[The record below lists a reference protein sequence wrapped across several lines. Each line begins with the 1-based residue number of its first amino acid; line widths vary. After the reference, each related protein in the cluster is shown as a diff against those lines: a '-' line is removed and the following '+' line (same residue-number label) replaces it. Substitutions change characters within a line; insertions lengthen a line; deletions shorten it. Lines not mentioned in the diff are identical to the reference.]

1 MNRNRFRVIFS
12 KTLARL
18 VVVSEKSKSDGKS
31 SGFGGFSPSDSDPN
45 SNQDTTLSSS
55 HCTKTILYTA
65 IITSLLG
72 ISSTSLANIKADPA
86 ATNNQKPIIAAAKN
100 STGQTVPVVQIQ
112 TPVQGISHNKY
123 TKFDVNAQGAILNNV
138 RTGAQTQLAGAVAGN
153 PFLKQGE
160 AHTIIN
166 EVRSNK
172 ASQLTGTL
180 EVAGQKANVIIANP
194 SGINVAGANFINV
207 HEATLSTG
215 HIAHQIEQ
223 GRFSHNITQGSIT
236 INAPKSTANSNNNT
250 SNNPNNTDKQI
261 IGLGETHTA
270 DYVNLYAKAVS
281 INAQIQA
288 EHAITAVAGSNQIS
302 DTGHITPN
310 PNQNSQATT
319 TNTNKNPTTAI
330 DVKLLGGMSAGSIT
344 LIGTDKGVGVNTAG
358 ALTAKHSIHIS
369 SDGKITHTGKSQA
382 QTGGINL
389 ASNTAIEIKQ
399 HNSPNNNQAAA
410 QNSNLQANTDIKL
423 SAPTIIANQANITS
437 KTGDI
442 STNAKQNLT
451 FTNSTLT
458 AGKNLEVIIA
468 NTDSNQTNKP
478 KQKHI
483 ATLTN
488 NTLTAKGHITTANL
502 HGDLTHTD
510 NKLVASGNISS
521 FAGLNQTLTNTSIIS
536 KQNSQ
541 VGANQNLNF
550 TSSQISSD
558 QHTAI
563 HTKANQTSTNS
574 QFGAK
579 GVVSDVVGG
588 AYTITGNVNHQGGA
602 VLIEAD
608 SLTINNQD
616 KLNISTTNSPL
627 LSAHNQTRHLSGDI
641 SVQTNKDLTLTNT
654 TKLTQTGN
662 QGDISLTS
670 KQGNLTLT
678 NQLNAPKGSISL
690 QGQSVA
696 LTAANISAQQDIN
709 VYATDGSVQIDGV
722 RGEFVNQ
729 KSTQTLP
736 HLQQQKQQ
744 LEQKINAIKNNPAYI
759 KDKQQLD
766 IAIGNWYDEMDLD
779 DCNTCAAWSHVDELA
794 KQFAKKYQLK
804 AEFVA
809 LHDYGAHIKISEP
822 YAQELDKLNRKILLV
837 SQNTSGYEHTPSSL
851 TTQTSDISIHAKD
864 TIIASGANISAG
876 GNITLNA
883 QGFAP
888 NSYEFN
894 SQAGKNSQNL
904 NTSIILDGLQNH
916 YEVGS
921 QGSNHHRIIAFS
933 TPTTLTAGKD
943 INITATA
950 KQPNTHLVLQGSQIA
965 AGGNLTIAANHHL
978 LLDAAIDYEYG
989 YDKTTHRH
997 GKWYKRKYTT
1007 TTTTNEWT
1015 DADTVSLTANNI
1027 RLQTHADKANSHI
1040 NIYAA
1045 DMTTTGGD
1053 IRLISTGNINLY
1065 ALTNQHSNEQHS
1077 HTKKKLLGIRYN
1089 TTDNHN
1095 QRQQITALPATLVAN
1110 YINSRS
1116 EGDTTLEGTR
1126 FDYLSGASFYAGG
1139 KINLLAAIST
1149 LQEQARTDSN
1159 SVVWQS
1165 MQNTGRIEQSALL
1178 PSFTGPTNPTFE
1190 AKGGL
1195 NVQIPIS
1202 EKDVQKRQLKDEII
1216 TLASQSEY
1224 SYLNELI
1231 NRDDINWQQV
1241 ILSNDEWN
1249 YKQQGLTPAGAA
1261 IVAIAVAYATGGLG
1275 SELSA
1280 SIVSSATNAG
1290 IAASTA
1296 GTLGAMSS
1304 AAFGSLVS
1312 TASISLINN
1321 QGDIKATLKE
1331 LGSKQNI
1338 KQLTFAIASAGIGS
1352 KINQTLSKS
1361 LGVGDIANSHN
1372 FSHKISKGIANAT
1385 STALLESAIYGTSLE
1400 KSLIKNLRG
1409 EVANAVASEIFTD
1422 YVKPLDK
1429 DTLIDN
1435 ITHKLAAGMTGCLSA
1450 KVAGNRCEAGSIG
1463 AVVGE
1468 MVGDYQ
1474 VDDPNTL
1481 TQAQKD
1487 KLINQAKLIAGI
1499 TAAYAGEDVNVAA
1512 GVAAEAVENNA
1523 LVKFGDIESFRLQY
1537 TKFCSPEP
1545 SAACDSI
1552 IHQWKYISYDHAGM
1566 TSQEIAEWEKG
1577 VTQIIEHYN
1586 RQCTDNACRNHLRSQ
1601 KYRYMIEHAGTPR
1614 YLYQLESSL
1623 ITYIH
1628 GPRAAIATAGY
1639 QIAGSVVEAY
1649 DAVARRS
1656 VRGGNHAS
1664 VKTTGH
1670 ATTAKS
1676 NNAGSPKLSSPNPI
1690 HIKGLRSAYEDVIS
1704 GKGTPNLDRNGIQK
1718 IYQGRENPNW
1728 KGATE
1733 WLVPNSEGRHHRI
1746 LKMPNGRMGYVIDHN
1761 YNNIRPF
1768 PAPWYPDGGVLA
1780 KPVR

>member
-1 MNRNRFRVIFS
+1 MNRNCFRAIFS
-12 KTLARL
+12 KTLAWL
-18 VVVSEKSKSDGKS
+18 VVVFKKSNSDAKS
-31 SGFGGFSPSDSDPN
+31 SGFGGFLPLS
-45 SNQDTTLSSS
+45 SNQGKVMRLTAL
-55 HCTKTILYTA
+55 HTA
-65 IITSLLG
+65 IIAFFFGASNA
-72 ISSTSLANIKADPA
+72 SLANIKADPT
-86 ATNNQKPIIAAAKN
+86 ATNNQKPIIVAAKN
-100 STGQTVPVVQIQ
+100 NAGQAVAVVQIQ

-123 TKFDVNAQGAILNNV
+123 SQFDVHAQGAVLNNA

-153 PFLKQGE
+153 PFLKKGE

-180 EVAGQKANVIIANP
+180 EIAGQKANVIIANP
-194 SGINVAGANFINV
+194 SGLNVAGANFINV
-207 HEATLSTG
+207 HEAILSTG
-215 HIAHQIEQ
+215 HITHQEQ

-236 INAPKSTANSNNNT
+236 INASKTTANSNNNT
-250 SNNPNNTDKQI
+250 SNHPRATDKQI
-261 IGLGETHTA
+261 TGLGETHTA
-270 DYVNLYAKAVS
+270 DYVNLYAKAVA

-288 EHAITAVAGSNQIS
+288 EHAITAVAGTNQIS
-302 DTGHITPN
+302 DTGHITPD
-310 PNQNSQATT
+310 PNQNSQS
-319 TNTNKNPTTAI
+319 TNTANSSKNPTTAI
-330 DVKLLGGMSAGSIT
+330 DAKLLGGMSAGSIT

-358 ALTAKHSIHIS
+358 LLTAKRSIHIS

-389 ASNTAIEIKQ
+389 ASNTAIEIGQ
-399 HNSPNNNQAAA
+399 HNSPNNHQTAA
-410 QNSNLQANTDIKL
+410 QNSNLQANTNIKL
-423 SAPTIIANQANITS
+423 SAPIITANQAVITT

-442 STNAKQNLT
+442 SANAKQNLT
-451 FTNSTLT
+451 LSNNALN
-458 AGKNLEVIIA
+458 AGKNIEVIVA
-468 NTDSNQTNKP
+468 NNQNKTTNQ
-478 KQKHI
+478 KQKHT
-483 ATLTN
+483 ATFTN

-502 HGDLTHTD
+502 HGDLTHAN
-510 NKLVASGNISS
+510 NKLVATGNISS
-521 FAGLNQTLTNTSIIS
+521 FAHLNQTLTNTTITS

-541 VGANQNLNF
+541 VSANNNLTF
-550 TSSQISSD
+550 TNSQISSD
-558 QHTAI
+558 KHTAI
-563 HTKANQTSTNS
+563 SVKANQTSTNS
-574 QFGAK
+574 KFNAK
-579 GVVSDVVGG
+579 GVVSDVVGKT
-588 AYTITGNVNHQGGA
+588 YTIKGNVSHQGGA

-608 SLTINNQD
+608 GLAINNQD
-616 KLNISTTNSPL
+616 KLNISTANSPL
-627 LSAHNQTRHLSGDI
+627 LSSHNHTRHLAGDI
-641 SVQTNKDLTLTNT
+641 SIQTNKDFNLTNAI
-654 TKLTQTGN
+654 KLTQTGN
-662 QGDISLTS
+662 QGDISLIS

-678 NQLNAPKGSISL
+678 SQLNAPKGNISL
-690 QGQSVA
+690 QGQSVT
-696 LTAANISAQQDIN
+696 LTAANIRAKQNIS

-722 RGEFVNQ
+722 RRDFVRG
-729 KSTQTLP
+729 KSTQALP
-736 HLQQQKQQ
+736 QLISQKQQ
-744 LEQKINAIKNNPAYI
+744 LEQKINAIKSNPEYI
-759 KDKQQLD
+759 KDKQRLYAAMND
-766 IAIGNWYDEMDLD
+766 WYY
-779 DCNTCAAWSHVDELA
+779 TQ
-794 KQFAKKYQLK
+794 K
-804 AEFVA
+804 
-809 LHDYGAHIKISEP
+809 
-822 YAQELDKLNRKILLV
+822 LDKLNRKILLV

-851 TTQTSDISIHAKD
+851 TTQTGDISIHAKD
-864 TIIASGANISAG
+864 AIIASGANINAG
-876 GNITLNA
+876 ANITLNA

-888 NSYEFN
+888 NSDEFN
-894 SQAGKNSQNL
+894 NQAGKKSQNL

-916 YEVGS
+916 YEIGS
-921 QGSNHHRIIAFS
+921 QGSNHHRIVAFS
-933 TPTTLTAGKD
+933 TPTTLNAGKD
-943 INITATA
+943 INITATT
-950 KQPNTHLVLQGSQIA
+950 KQPNTYLVLQGSQVVA
-965 AGGNLTIAANHHL
+965 AGNLAIAANHHL

-989 YDKTTHRH
+989 YDKTTRKH

-1007 TTTTNEWT
+1007 TTTINEWT
-1015 DADTVSLTANNI
+1015 DADAVSLTANNI
-1027 RLQTHADKANSHI
+1027 RLQTHANKANSHI

-1065 ALTNQHSNEQHS
+1065 ALTNQHSNKEHS

-1126 FDYLSGASFYAGG
+1126 FEYLSGASFYAGD

-1149 LQEQARTDSN
+1149 LQEQAQTDSN

-1165 MQNTGRIEQSALL
+1165 IQNTGKIEQSALL

-1216 TLASQSEY
+1216 TLASQPQY
-1224 SYLNELI
+1224 SYLNDLI

-1241 ILSNDEWN
+1241 ILSNDKWN
-1249 YKQQGLTPAGAA
+1249 YKQQGLTGAGAA

-1435 ITHKLAAGMTGCLSA
+1435 ITHKLAAGLTGCLSA
-1450 KVAGNRCEAGSIG
+1450 KAAGNRCDAAAIG

-1468 MVGDYQ
+1468 IWGDYQ

-1487 KLINQAKLIAGI
+1487 KLISQAKLIAGI
-1499 TAAYAGEDVNVAA
+1499 TAAFAGEDVNVAA
-1512 GVAAEAVENNA
+1512 GVAAEAVRWNSSYPNYGSMSKNQQAECRQLGISTSDCGKYHGKKNLETLRQIGLFIIPTTPEEIAIAVVTGGAGRYVIKAGGRILSKTFESKEAAKKVLAEARRVENN
-1523 LVKFGDIESFRLQY
+1523 VYRDDSYGY
-1537 TKFCSPEP
+1537 TWSQGKPRDFNQNLTIHWNKHKSEFPE
-1545 SAACDSI
+1545 
-1552 IHQWKYISYDHAGM
+1552 
-1566 TSQEIAEWEKG
+1566 
-1577 VTQIIEHYN
+1577 
-1586 RQCTDNACRNHLRSQ
+1586 LRSQ
-1601 KYRYMIEHAGTPR
+1601 NDYYRFARDFVENPPAGTLTKTR
-1614 YLYQLESSL
+1614 SNGDVLFYQPS
-1623 ITYIH
+1623 TNTF
-1628 GPRAAIATAGY
+1628 AIK
-1639 QIAGSVVEAY
+1639 
-1649 DAVARRS
+1649 DKN
-1656 VRGGNHAS
+1656 GNI
-1664 VKTTGH
+1664 KTMF
-1670 ATTAKS
+1670 KPKDKEKYW
-1676 NNAGSPKLSSPNPI
+1676 NA
-1690 HIKGLRSAYEDVIS
+1690 
-1704 GKGTPNLDRNGIQK
+1704 Q
-1718 IYQGRENPNW
+1718 
-1728 KGATE
+1728 
-1733 WLVPNSEGRHHRI
+1733 
-1746 LKMPNGRMGYVIDHN
+1746 
-1761 YNNIRPF
+1761 
-1768 PAPWYPDGGVLA
+1768 
-1780 KPVR
+1780 

>member
-1 MNRNRFRVIFS
+1 MNRNCFRAIFS
-12 KTLARL
+12 KTLAWL
-18 VVVSEKSKSDGKS
+18 VVVFKKSNSDAKS
-31 SGFGGFSPSDSDPN
+31 SGFGGFLPLS
-45 SNQDTTLSSS
+45 SNQGKVMRLTAL
-55 HCTKTILYTA
+55 HTA
-65 IITSLLG
+65 IIAFFFGASNA
-72 ISSTSLANIKADPA
+72 SLANIKADPA
-86 ATNNQKPIIAAAKN
+86 ATNNQKPIIVAAKN
-100 STGQTVPVVQIQ
+100 NAGQAVAVVQIQ

-123 TKFDVNAQGAILNNV
+123 SQFDVHAQGAVLNNA

-180 EVAGQKANVIIANP
+180 EIAGQKANVIIANP
-194 SGINVAGANFINV
+194 SGLNVAGANFINV

-215 HIAHQIEQ
+215 HITHQEQ

-236 INAPKSTANSNNNT
+236 INASKTTANSNNNT
-250 SNNPNNTDKQI
+250 SNNPRATDKQI
-261 IGLGETHTA
+261 TGLGETHTA
-270 DYVNLYAKAVS
+270 DYVNLYAKAVA

-288 EHAITAVAGSNQIS
+288 KHAITAVAGTNQIS
-302 DTGHITPN
+302 YTGHITPD
-310 PNQNSQATT
+310 PNQNSQS
-319 TNTNKNPTTAI
+319 TNTANSNKNPTTAI
-330 DVKLLGGMSAGSIT
+330 DVKLLGGMSADSIT

-358 ALTAKHSIHIS
+358 LLTAKRSIHIS

-389 ASNTAIEIKQ
+389 ASNTAIEIGQ
-399 HNSPNNNQAAA
+399 HNSPNNNQTAA

-423 SAPTIIANQANITS
+423 SAPIITTNQAVITT

-442 STNAKQNLT
+442 SANAKQNLT
-451 FTNSTLT
+451 LSNNALN
-458 AGKNLEVIIA
+458 AGKNIEVIVA
-468 NTDSNQTNKP
+468 NNQNKTTNQ
-478 KQKHI
+478 KQKHT
-483 ATLTN
+483 ATFTN
-488 NTLTAKGHITTANL
+488 NTLTAKGYITTANL
-502 HGDLTHTD
+502 HGDLTHAN
-510 NKLVASGNISS
+510 NKLVATGNISS
-521 FAGLNQTLTNTSIIS
+521 FAHLNQTLTNTTITS

-541 VGANQNLNF
+541 VSANNNLTF
-550 TSSQISSD
+550 TNSQISSD
-558 QHTAI
+558 KHTAI
-563 HTKANQTSTNS
+563 SVKANQTSTNS
-574 QFGAK
+574 KFNAQ
-579 GVVSDVVGG
+579 GVVSDVVGKT
-588 AYTITGNVNHQGGA
+588 YTIKGNVSHQGGA

-608 SLTINNQD
+608 GLAINNQD
-616 KLNISTTNSPL
+616 KLDISTANSPL
-627 LSAHNQTRHLSGDI
+627 LSSHNHTRHLSGDI
-641 SVQTNKDLTLTNT
+641 SVQTNKDFNLTNAI
-654 TKLTQTGN
+654 KLTQTGN
-662 QGDISLTS
+662 QGDISLIS

-678 NQLNAPKGSISL
+678 SQLNAPKGNISL
-690 QGQSVA
+690 QGQSVT
-696 LTAANISAQQDIN
+696 LTAANIRAKQNIS

-722 RGEFVNQ
+722 RRDFVRG
-729 KSTQTLP
+729 KSTQALP
-736 HLQQQKQQ
+736 QLISQKQQ
-744 LEQKINAIKNNPAYI
+744 LEQKINAIKSNPEYI
-759 KDKQQLD
+759 KDKQRLYAAMND
-766 IAIGNWYDEMDLD
+766 WYY
-779 DCNTCAAWSHVDELA
+779 TQ
-794 KQFAKKYQLK
+794 K
-804 AEFVA
+804 
-809 LHDYGAHIKISEP
+809 
-822 YAQELDKLNRKILLV
+822 LDKLNRKILLV

-851 TTQTSDISIHAKD
+851 TTQTGDISIHAKD
-864 TIIASGANISAG
+864 AIIASGANINAG
-876 GNITLNA
+876 ANMTLNA

-888 NSYEFN
+888 NSDEFN
-894 SQAGKNSQNL
+894 NQAGKKSQNL

-916 YEVGS
+916 YEIGS
-921 QGSNHHRIIAFS
+921 QGSNHHRIVAFS
-933 TPTTLTAGKD
+933 TPTTLNAGKD
-943 INITATA
+943 INITATT
-950 KQPNTHLVLQGSQIA
+950 KQPNTYLVLQGSQVVA
-965 AGGNLTIAANHHL
+965 AGNLAIAANHHL

-989 YDKTTHRH
+989 YDKTTRKH
-997 GKWYKRKYTT
+997 GKRYKRKYTT
-1007 TTTTNEWT
+1007 TTTINEWA
-1015 DADTVSLTANNI
+1015 DADAVSLTANNI

-1065 ALTNQHSNEQHS
+1065 ALTNQHSNKEHS

-1126 FDYLSGASFYAGG
+1126 FEYLSGASFYAGD

-1149 LQEQARTDSN
+1149 LQEQAQTDSN

-1165 MQNTGRIEQSALL
+1165 IQNTGKIEQSALL

-1216 TLASQSEY
+1216 TLASQPQY
-1224 SYLNELI
+1224 SYLNDLI

-1241 ILSNDEWN
+1241 ILSNDKWN
-1249 YKQQGLTPAGAA
+1249 YKQQGLTGAGAA

-1435 ITHKLAAGMTGCLSA
+1435 ITHKLAAGLTGCLSA
-1450 KVAGNRCEAGSIG
+1450 KAAGNRCDAAAIG

-1468 MVGDYQ
+1468 MWGDYQ

-1487 KLINQAKLIAGI
+1487 KLISQAKLIAGI
-1499 TAAYAGEDVNVAA
+1499 TAAFAGEDVNVAA
-1512 GVAAEAVENNA
+1512 GVAAEAVRWNSSYPNYGSMSKNQQAECRQLGISTSDCGKYHGEKNLETLRQIGLFIIPTTPEEIAIAVVTGGAGRYVIKAGGRILSKTFESKEAAKKVLAEARRVENN
-1523 LVKFGDIESFRLQY
+1523 VYRDDSYGY
-1537 TKFCSPEP
+1537 TWSQGKPRDFNQNLTIHWNKHKSEFPE
-1545 SAACDSI
+1545 
-1552 IHQWKYISYDHAGM
+1552 
-1566 TSQEIAEWEKG
+1566 
-1577 VTQIIEHYN
+1577 
-1586 RQCTDNACRNHLRSQ
+1586 LRSQ
-1601 KYRYMIEHAGTPR
+1601 NDYYRFARDFVENPPAGTLTKTR
-1614 YLYQLESSL
+1614 SNGDVLFYQPS
-1623 ITYIH
+1623 TNTF
-1628 GPRAAIATAGY
+1628 AIK
-1639 QIAGSVVEAY
+1639 
-1649 DAVARRS
+1649 DKN
-1656 VRGGNHAS
+1656 GNI
-1664 VKTTGH
+1664 KTMF
-1670 ATTAKS
+1670 KPKDKEKYW
-1676 NNAGSPKLSSPNPI
+1676 NA
-1690 HIKGLRSAYEDVIS
+1690 
-1704 GKGTPNLDRNGIQK
+1704 Q
-1718 IYQGRENPNW
+1718 
-1728 KGATE
+1728 
-1733 WLVPNSEGRHHRI
+1733 
-1746 LKMPNGRMGYVIDHN
+1746 
-1761 YNNIRPF
+1761 
-1768 PAPWYPDGGVLA
+1768 
-1780 KPVR
+1780 

>member
-1 MNRNRFRVIFS
+1 MNRNCFRAIFS
-12 KTLARL
+12 KTLAWL
-18 VVVSEKSKSDGKS
+18 VVVFKKSNSDAKS
-31 SGFGGFSPSDSDPN
+31 SGFGGFLPLS
-45 SNQDTTLSSS
+45 SNQGKVMRLTAL
-55 HCTKTILYTA
+55 HTA
-65 IITSLLG
+65 IIAFFFGASNA
-72 ISSTSLANIKADPA
+72 SLANIKADPA
-86 ATNNQKPIIAAAKN
+86 ATNNQKPIIVAAKN
-100 STGQTVPVVQIQ
+100 NAGQAVAVVQIQ

-123 TKFDVNAQGAILNNV
+123 SQFDVHAQGAVLNNA

-180 EVAGQKANVIIANP
+180 EIAGQKANVIIANP
-194 SGINVAGANFINV
+194 SGLNVAGANFINA

-215 HIAHQIEQ
+215 HITHQEQ

-236 INAPKSTANSNNNT
+236 INASKTTANSNNNT
-250 SNNPNNTDKQI
+250 SNNPRATDKQI
-261 IGLGETHTA
+261 TGLGETHTA
-270 DYVNLYAKAVS
+270 DYVNLYAKAVA

-288 EHAITAVAGSNQIS
+288 EHAITAVAGTNQIS
-302 DTGHITPN
+302 YTGHITPD
-310 PNQNSQATT
+310 PNQNSQS
-319 TNTNKNPTTAI
+319 TNTANSNKNPTTAI
-330 DVKLLGGMSAGSIT
+330 DVKLLGGMSADSIT

-358 ALTAKHSIHIS
+358 LLTAKRSIHIS

-389 ASNTAIEIKQ
+389 ASNTAIEIGQ
-399 HNSPNNNQAAA
+399 HNSPNNNQTAA

-423 SAPTIIANQANITS
+423 SAPIITANQAVITT

-442 STNAKQNLT
+442 SANAKQNLT
-451 FTNSTLT
+451 LSNNALN
-458 AGKNLEVIIA
+458 AGKNIEVIVA
-468 NTDSNQTNKP
+468 NNQNKTTNQ
-478 KQKHI
+478 KQKHT
-483 ATLTN
+483 ATFTN
-488 NTLTAKGHITTANL
+488 NTLTAKGYITTANL
-502 HGDLTHTD
+502 HGDLTHTN
-510 NKLVASGNISS
+510 NKLVATGNISS
-521 FAGLNQTLTNTSIIS
+521 FAHLNQTLTNTTITS

-541 VGANQNLNF
+541 VSANNNLTF
-550 TSSQISSD
+550 TNSQISSD
-558 QHTAI
+558 KHTAI
-563 HTKANQTSTNS
+563 SVTANQTSTNS
-574 QFGAK
+574 KFNAQ
-579 GVVSDVVGG
+579 GVVSDVVGKT
-588 AYTITGNVNHQGGA
+588 YTIKGNVSHQGGA

-608 SLTINNQD
+608 GLAINNQD
-616 KLNISTTNSPL
+616 KLNISTANSPL
-627 LSAHNQTRHLSGDI
+627 LSSHNHTRHLAGDI
-641 SVQTNKDLTLTNT
+641 SVQTNKDFNLTNAI
-654 TKLTQTGN
+654 KLTQTGN
-662 QGDISLTS
+662 QGDISLIS

-678 NQLNAPKGSISL
+678 SQLNAPKGNISL
-690 QGQSVA
+690 QGQSVT
-696 LTAANISAQQDIN
+696 LTAANIRAKQNIS

-722 RGEFVNQ
+722 RRDFVRG
-729 KSTQTLP
+729 KSTQALP
-736 HLQQQKQQ
+736 QLISQKQQ
-744 LEQKINAIKNNPAYI
+744 LEQKINAIKSNPEYI
-759 KDKQQLD
+759 KDKQRLYAAMND
-766 IAIGNWYDEMDLD
+766 WYY
-779 DCNTCAAWSHVDELA
+779 TQ
-794 KQFAKKYQLK
+794 K
-804 AEFVA
+804 
-809 LHDYGAHIKISEP
+809 
-822 YAQELDKLNRKILLV
+822 LDKLNRKILLA

-851 TTQTSDISIHAKD
+851 TTQTGDISIHAKD
-864 TIIASGANISAG
+864 AIIASGANINAG
-876 GNITLNA
+876 ANMTLNA

-888 NSYEFN
+888 NSDEFN
-894 SQAGKNSQNL
+894 NQAGKKSQNL
-904 NTSIILDGLQNH
+904 NTSIILDGLQNRH
-916 YEVGS
+916 EIGS
-921 QGSNHHRIIAFS
+921 QGSNHHRIVAFS
-933 TPTTLTAGKD
+933 TPTTLNAGKD
-943 INITATA
+943 INITATT
-950 KQPNTHLVLQGSQIA
+950 KQPNTYLVLQGSQVVA
-965 AGGNLTIAANHHL
+965 AGNLAIAANHHL

-989 YDKTTHRH
+989 YDKTTRKH
-997 GKWYKRKYTT
+997 GKRYKRKYTT
-1007 TTTTNEWT
+1007 TTTINEWA
-1015 DADTVSLTANNI
+1015 DADAVSLTANNI

-1045 DMTTTGGD
+1045 NMTTTGGD

-1065 ALTNQHSNEQHS
+1065 ALTNQHSNKEHS

-1126 FDYLSGASFYAGG
+1126 FEYLSGASFYAGG

-1149 LQEQARTDSN
+1149 LQEQAQTDSN

-1165 MQNTGRIEQSALL
+1165 IQNTGKIEQSALL

-1216 TLASQSEY
+1216 TLASQPQY
-1224 SYLNELI
+1224 SYLNDLV
-1231 NRDDINWQQV
+1231 NRNDVDWQQI
-1241 ILSNDEWN
+1241 ILTDKDWD

-1450 KVAGNRCEAGSIG
+1450 KAAGNRCDAAAIG

-1468 MVGDYQ
+1468 MWGDYQ

-1487 KLINQAKLIAGI
+1487 KLISQAKLIAGI
-1499 TAAYAGEDVNVAA
+1499 TAAFAGEDVNVAA
-1512 GVAAEAVENNA
+1512 GVAAEAVRWNSSYPNYGSMSKNQQAECRQLGISTSDCGKYHGEKNLETLRQIGLFIIPTTPEEIAIAVVTGGAGRYVIKAGGRILSKTFESKEAVEKVLAEARRVENN
-1523 LVKFGDIESFRLQY
+1523 VYRDDSYGY
-1537 TKFCSPEP
+1537 TWSQGKPRDFNQNLTIHWNKHKSEFPE
-1545 SAACDSI
+1545 
-1552 IHQWKYISYDHAGM
+1552 
-1566 TSQEIAEWEKG
+1566 
-1577 VTQIIEHYN
+1577 
-1586 RQCTDNACRNHLRSQ
+1586 LRSQ
-1601 KYRYMIEHAGTPR
+1601 NDYYRFARDFVENPPAGTLTKTR
-1614 YLYQLESSL
+1614 SNGDVLFYQPS
-1623 ITYIH
+1623 TNTF
-1628 GPRAAIATAGY
+1628 AIK
-1639 QIAGSVVEAY
+1639 
-1649 DAVARRS
+1649 DKN
-1656 VRGGNHAS
+1656 GNI
-1664 VKTTGH
+1664 KTMF
-1670 ATTAKS
+1670 KPKDKEKYW
-1676 NNAGSPKLSSPNPI
+1676 NA
-1690 HIKGLRSAYEDVIS
+1690 
-1704 GKGTPNLDRNGIQK
+1704 Q
-1718 IYQGRENPNW
+1718 
-1728 KGATE
+1728 
-1733 WLVPNSEGRHHRI
+1733 
-1746 LKMPNGRMGYVIDHN
+1746 
-1761 YNNIRPF
+1761 
-1768 PAPWYPDGGVLA
+1768 
-1780 KPVR
+1780 

>member
-1 MNRNRFRVIFS
+1 MNRNCFRAIFS
-12 KTLARL
+12 KTLAWL
-18 VVVSEKSKSDGKS
+18 VVVFKKSNSDAKS
-31 SGFGGFSPSDSDPN
+31 SGFGGFLPLS
-45 SNQDTTLSSS
+45 SNQGKVMRLTAL
-55 HCTKTILYTA
+55 HTA
-65 IITSLLG
+65 IIAFFFGASNA
-72 ISSTSLANIKADPA
+72 SLANIKADPT
-86 ATNNQKPIIAAAKN
+86 ATNNQKPIIVAAKN
-100 STGQTVPVVQIQ
+100 NAGQAVAVVQIQ

-123 TKFDVNAQGAILNNV
+123 SQFDVHAQGAVLNNA

-153 PFLKQGE
+153 PFLKKGE

-180 EVAGQKANVIIANP
+180 EIAGQKANVIIANP
-194 SGINVAGANFINV
+194 SGLNVAGANFINV
-207 HEATLSTG
+207 HEAILSTG
-215 HIAHQIEQ
+215 HITHQEQ

-236 INAPKSTANSNNNT
+236 INASKTTANSNNNT
-250 SNNPNNTDKQI
+250 SNHPRATDKQI
-261 IGLGETHTA
+261 TGLGETHTA
-270 DYVNLYAKAVS
+270 DYVNLYAKAVA

-288 EHAITAVAGSNQIS
+288 EHAITAVAGTNQIS
-302 DTGHITPN
+302 DTGHITPD
-310 PNQNSQATT
+310 PNQNSQS
-319 TNTNKNPTTAI
+319 TNTANSSKNPTTAI

-358 ALTAKHSIHIS
+358 LLTAKRSIHIS

-389 ASNTAIEIKQ
+389 ASNTAIEIGQ
-399 HNSPNNNQAAA
+399 HNSPNNHQTAA
-410 QNSNLQANTDIKL
+410 QNSNLQANTNIKL
-423 SAPTIIANQANITS
+423 SAPIITANQAVITT

-442 STNAKQNLT
+442 SANAKQNLT
-451 FTNSTLT
+451 LSNNALN
-458 AGKNLEVIIA
+458 AGKNIEVIVA
-468 NTDSNQTNKP
+468 NNQNKTTNQ
-478 KQKHI
+478 KQKHT
-483 ATLTN
+483 ATFTN

-502 HGDLTHTD
+502 HGDLTHAN
-510 NKLVASGNISS
+510 NKLVATGNISS
-521 FAGLNQTLTNTSIIS
+521 FAHLNQTLTNTTITS

-541 VGANQNLNF
+541 VSANNNLTF
-550 TSSQISSD
+550 TNSQISSD
-558 QHTAI
+558 KHTAI
-563 HTKANQTSTNS
+563 SVKANQTSTNS
-574 QFGAK
+574 KFNAK
-579 GVVSDVVGG
+579 GVVSDVVGKT
-588 AYTITGNVNHQGGA
+588 YTIKGNVSHQGGA

-608 SLTINNQD
+608 GLAINNQD
-616 KLNISTTNSPL
+616 KLNISTANSPL
-627 LSAHNQTRHLSGDI
+627 LSSHNHTRHLAGDI
-641 SVQTNKDLTLTNT
+641 SIQTNKDFNLTNAI
-654 TKLTQTGN
+654 KLTQTGN
-662 QGDISLTS
+662 QGDISLIS

-678 NQLNAPKGSISL
+678 SQLNAPKGNISL
-690 QGQSVA
+690 QGQSVT
-696 LTAANISAQQDIN
+696 LTAANIRAKQNIS

-722 RGEFVNQ
+722 RRDFVRG
-729 KSTQTLP
+729 KSTQALP
-736 HLQQQKQQ
+736 QLISQKQQ
-744 LEQKINAIKNNPAYI
+744 LEQKINAIKSNPEYI
-759 KDKQQLD
+759 KDKQRLYAAMND
-766 IAIGNWYDEMDLD
+766 WYY
-779 DCNTCAAWSHVDELA
+779 TQ
-794 KQFAKKYQLK
+794 K
-804 AEFVA
+804 
-809 LHDYGAHIKISEP
+809 
-822 YAQELDKLNRKILLV
+822 LDKLNRKILLV

-851 TTQTSDISIHAKD
+851 TTQTGDISIHAKD
-864 TIIASGANISAG
+864 AIIASGANINAG
-876 GNITLNA
+876 ANITLNA

-888 NSYEFN
+888 NSDEFN
-894 SQAGKNSQNL
+894 NQAGKKSQNL

-916 YEVGS
+916 YEIGS
-921 QGSNHHRIIAFS
+921 QGSNHHRIVAFS
-933 TPTTLTAGKD
+933 TPTTLNAGKD
-943 INITATA
+943 INITATT
-950 KQPNTHLVLQGSQIA
+950 KQPNTYLVLQGSQVVA
-965 AGGNLTIAANHHL
+965 AGNLAIAANHHL

-989 YDKTTHRH
+989 YDKTTRKH
-997 GKWYKRKYTT
+997 GKRYKRKYTT
-1007 TTTTNEWT
+1007 TTTINEWA
-1015 DADTVSLTANNI
+1015 DADAVSLTANNI

-1065 ALTNQHSNEQHS
+1065 ALTNQHSNKEHS

-1126 FDYLSGASFYAGG
+1126 FEYLSGASFYAGG

-1149 LQEQARTDSN
+1149 LQKQAQTDSN

-1165 MQNTGRIEQSALL
+1165 IQNTGKIEQSALL

-1216 TLASQSEY
+1216 TLASQPQY
-1224 SYLNELI
+1224 SYLNDLI

-1241 ILSNDEWN
+1241 ILSNDKWN
-1249 YKQQGLTPAGAA
+1249 YKQQGLTGAGAA

-1435 ITHKLAAGMTGCLSA
+1435 ITHKLAAGLTGCLSA
-1450 KVAGNRCEAGSIG
+1450 KAAGNRCEAGSIG

-1468 MVGDYQ
+1468 IWGDYQ

-1487 KLINQAKLIAGI
+1487 KLISQAKLIAGI
-1499 TAAYAGEDVNVAA
+1499 TAAFAGEDVNMAA
-1512 GVAAEAVENNA
+1512 GVVAEAVRWNSSYPNYGSMSKNQQAECRQLGISTSDCGKYHGKKNLETLRQIGLFIIPTTPEEIAIAVVTGGAGRYVIKAGGRILSKTFESKEAAKKVLAEARRVENN
-1523 LVKFGDIESFRLQY
+1523 VYRDDSYGY
-1537 TKFCSPEP
+1537 TWSQGKPRDFNQNLTIHWNKHKSEFPE
-1545 SAACDSI
+1545 
-1552 IHQWKYISYDHAGM
+1552 
-1566 TSQEIAEWEKG
+1566 
-1577 VTQIIEHYN
+1577 
-1586 RQCTDNACRNHLRSQ
+1586 LRSQ
-1601 KYRYMIEHAGTPR
+1601 NDYYRFARDFVENPPAGTLTKTR
-1614 YLYQLESSL
+1614 SNGDVLFYQPS
-1623 ITYIH
+1623 TNTF
-1628 GPRAAIATAGY
+1628 AIK
-1639 QIAGSVVEAY
+1639 
-1649 DAVARRS
+1649 DKN
-1656 VRGGNHAS
+1656 GNI
-1664 VKTTGH
+1664 KTMF
-1670 ATTAKS
+1670 KPKDKEKYW
-1676 NNAGSPKLSSPNPI
+1676 NA
-1690 HIKGLRSAYEDVIS
+1690 
-1704 GKGTPNLDRNGIQK
+1704 Q
-1718 IYQGRENPNW
+1718 
-1728 KGATE
+1728 
-1733 WLVPNSEGRHHRI
+1733 
-1746 LKMPNGRMGYVIDHN
+1746 
-1761 YNNIRPF
+1761 
-1768 PAPWYPDGGVLA
+1768 
-1780 KPVR
+1780 

>member
-1 MNRNRFRVIFS
+1 MNRNCFRAIFS
-12 KTLARL
+12 KTLAWL
-18 VVVSEKSKSDGKS
+18 VVVFKKSNSDAKS
-31 SGFGGFSPSDSDPN
+31 SGFGGFLPLS
-45 SNQDTTLSSS
+45 SNQGKVMRLTAL
-55 HCTKTILYTA
+55 HTA
-65 IITSLLG
+65 IIAFFLG
-72 ISSTSLANIKADPA
+72 ASNASLANIKADPA
-86 ATNNQKPIIAAAKN
+86 ATNNQKPIIVAAKN
-100 STGQTVPVVQIQ
+100 NAGQAVAVVQIQ

-123 TKFDVNAQGAILNNV
+123 SQFDVHAQGAVLNNA
-138 RTGAQTQLAGAVAGN
+138 RTGAQTHLAGAVAGN
-153 PFLKQGE
+153 PFLKKGE

-166 EVRSNK
+166 EVRTNK

-180 EVAGQKANVIIANP
+180 EIAGQKANVIIANP
-194 SGINVAGANFINV
+194 SGLNVAGANFINV

-215 HIAHQIEQ
+215 HITHQEQ

-236 INAPKSTANSNNNT
+236 INASKTTTANSNNNT
-250 SNNPNNTDKQI
+250 SNNPRATDKQI
-261 IGLGETHTA
+261 TGLGETHTA
-270 DYVNLYAKAVS
+270 DYVNLYAKAVA

-288 EHAITAVAGSNQIS
+288 EHAITAVAGTNQIS
-302 DTGHITPN
+302 DTGHITPD
-310 PNQNSQATT
+310 PNQNSQS
-319 TNTNKNPTTAI
+319 TNTANSNKNPTTAI
-330 DVKLLGGMSAGSIT
+330 DVKLLGGMSADSIT

-358 ALTAKHSIHIS
+358 LLTAKRSIHIS

-389 ASNTAIEIKQ
+389 VSNTAIEIGQ
-399 HNSPNNNQAAA
+399 HNSPNNNQTAA

-423 SAPTIIANQANITS
+423 SAPIITANQAVITT

-442 STNAKQNLT
+442 SANAKQNLT
-451 FTNSTLT
+451 LSNNALN
-458 AGKNLEVIIA
+458 AGKNIEVIVA
-468 NTDSNQTNKP
+468 NNQNKTTNQ
-478 KQKHI
+478 KQKHT
-483 ATLTN
+483 ATFTN
-488 NTLTAKGHITTANL
+488 NTLTAKGYITTANL
-502 HGDLTHTD
+502 HGDLTHSN
-510 NKLVASGNISS
+510 NKLVATGNISS
-521 FAGLNQTLTNTSIIS
+521 FAHLNQTLTNTTITS

-541 VGANQNLNF
+541 VSANNNLTF
-550 TSSQISSD
+550 TNSQISSD
-558 QHTAI
+558 KHTAI
-563 HTKANQTSTNS
+563 SVKANQTSTNS
-574 QFGAK
+574 KFNAQ
-579 GVVSDVVGG
+579 GVVSDVVGKT
-588 AYTITGNVNHQGGA
+588 YTIKGNVSHQGGA

-608 SLTINNQD
+608 GLAINNQD
-616 KLNISTTNSPL
+616 KLNISTANSPL
-627 LSAHNQTRHLSGDI
+627 LSSHNHTRHLSGDI
-641 SVQTNKDLTLTNT
+641 SVQTNKDFNLTNAI
-654 TKLTQTGN
+654 KLTQTGN

-678 NQLNAPKGSISL
+678 SQLNAPKGNISL
-690 QGQSVA
+690 QGQSVT
-696 LTAANISAQQDIN
+696 LTAANIRAKQNIS
-709 VYATDGSVQIDGV
+709 VYATDGSVQVDGV
-722 RGEFVNQ
+722 RRDFVRG
-729 KSTQTLP
+729 KSTQALP
-736 HLQQQKQQ
+736 QLISQKQQ
-744 LEQKINAIKNNPAYI
+744 LEQKINAIKSNPEYI
-759 KDKQQLD
+759 KDKQRLYAAMND
-766 IAIGNWYDEMDLD
+766 WYY
-779 DCNTCAAWSHVDELA
+779 TQ
-794 KQFAKKYQLK
+794 K
-804 AEFVA
+804 
-809 LHDYGAHIKISEP
+809 
-822 YAQELDKLNRKILLV
+822 LDKLNRKILLA

-851 TTQTSDISIHAKD
+851 TTQTGDISIHAKD
-864 TIIASGANISAG
+864 AIIASGANINAG
-876 GNITLNA
+876 ANMTLNA

-888 NSYEFN
+888 DSYEFN
-894 SQAGKNSQNL
+894 NQAGKKSQNL
-904 NTSIILDGLQNH
+904 NTSIILDGLQSH
-916 YEVGS
+916 YEIGS
-921 QGSNHHRIIAFS
+921 QGSNHHRIVAFS
-933 TPTTLTAGKD
+933 TPTTLNAGKD
-943 INITATA
+943 INITATT
-950 KQPNTHLVLQGSQIA
+950 KQPNTYLVLQGSQVVA
-965 AGGNLTIAANHHL
+965 AGNLAIAANHHL

-989 YDKTTHRH
+989 YDKTTRKH

-1007 TTTTNEWT
+1007 TTTINEWT
-1015 DADTVSLTANNI
+1015 DANAVSLTANNI

-1045 DMTTTGGD
+1045 NMTTTGGD

-1065 ALTNQHSNEQHS
+1065 ALTNQHSNKEHS

-1110 YINSRS
+1110 YINSHS

-1126 FDYLSGASFYAGG
+1126 FEYLSGASFYAGG

-1149 LQEQARTDSN
+1149 LQEQAQTDSN

-1165 MQNTGRIEQSALL
+1165 IQNTGKIEQSALL

-1216 TLASQSEY
+1216 TLASQPEY
-1224 SYLNELI
+1224 SYLNDLI

-1241 ILSNDEWN
+1241 ILSNDKWN
-1249 YKQQGLTPAGAA
+1249 YKQQGLTGAGAA

-1450 KVAGNRCEAGSIG
+1450 KAAGNRCDAAAIG

-1468 MVGDYQ
+1468 MWGDYQ

-1481 TQAQKD
+1481 TQAQKT
-1487 KLINQAKLIAGI
+1487 N
-1499 TAAYAGEDVNVAA
+1499 
-1512 GVAAEAVENNA
+1512 
-1523 LVKFGDIESFRLQY
+1523 S
-1537 TKFCSPEP
+1537 
-1545 SAACDSI
+1545 SI
-1552 IHQWKYISYDHAGM
+1552 K
-1566 TSQEIAEWEKG
+1566 
-1577 VTQIIEHYN
+1577 
-1586 RQCTDNACRNHLRSQ
+1586 
-1601 KYRYMIEHAGTPR
+1601 
-1614 YLYQLESSL
+1614 
-1623 ITYIH
+1623 
-1628 GPRAAIATAGY
+1628 
-1639 QIAGSVVEAY
+1639 
-1649 DAVARRS
+1649 
-1656 VRGGNHAS
+1656 
-1664 VKTTGH
+1664 
-1670 ATTAKS
+1670 
-1676 NNAGSPKLSSPNPI
+1676 PN
-1690 HIKGLRSAYEDVIS
+1690 
-1704 GKGTPNLDRNGIQK
+1704 
-1718 IYQGRENPNW
+1718 
-1728 KGATE
+1728 
-1733 WLVPNSEGRHHRI
+1733 
-1746 LKMPNGRMGYVIDHN
+1746 
-1761 YNNIRPF
+1761 
-1768 PAPWYPDGGVLA
+1768 
-1780 KPVR
+1780 

>member
-1 MNRNRFRVIFS
+1 MNRNCFRAIFS
-12 KTLARL
+12 KTLAWL
-18 VVVSEKSKSDGKS
+18 VVVFKKSNSDAKS
-31 SGFGGFSPSDSDPN
+31 SGFGGFLPLS
-45 SNQDTTLSSS
+45 SNQGKVMRLTAL
-55 HCTKTILYTA
+55 HTA
-65 IITSLLG
+65 IIAFFFGASNA
-72 ISSTSLANIKADPA
+72 SLANIKADPT
-86 ATNNQKPIIAAAKN
+86 ATNNQKPIIVAAKN
-100 STGQTVPVVQIQ
+100 NAGQAVAVVQIQ

-123 TKFDVNAQGAILNNV
+123 SQFDVHAQGAVLNNA

-153 PFLKQGE
+153 PFLKKGE

-180 EVAGQKANVIIANP
+180 EIAGQKANVIIANP
-194 SGINVAGANFINV
+194 SGLNVAGANFINV
-207 HEATLSTG
+207 HEAILSTG
-215 HIAHQIEQ
+215 HITHQEQ

-236 INAPKSTANSNNNT
+236 INASKTTANSNNNT
-250 SNNPNNTDKQI
+250 SNHPRATDKQI
-261 IGLGETHTA
+261 TGLGETHTA
-270 DYVNLYAKAVS
+270 DYVNLYAKAVA

-288 EHAITAVAGSNQIS
+288 EHAITAVAGTNQIS
-302 DTGHITPN
+302 DTGHITPD
-310 PNQNSQATT
+310 PNQNSQS
-319 TNTNKNPTTAI
+319 TNTANSSKNPTTAI

-358 ALTAKHSIHIS
+358 LLTAKRSIHIS

-389 ASNTAIEIKQ
+389 ASNTAIEIGQ
-399 HNSPNNNQAAA
+399 HNSPNNHQTAA
-410 QNSNLQANTDIKL
+410 QNSNLQANTNIKL
-423 SAPTIIANQANITS
+423 SAPIITANQAVITT

-442 STNAKQNLT
+442 SANAKQNLT
-451 FTNSTLT
+451 LSNNALN
-458 AGKNLEVIIA
+458 AGKNIEVIVA
-468 NTDSNQTNKP
+468 NNQNKTTNQ
-478 KQKHI
+478 KQKHT
-483 ATLTN
+483 ATFTN

-502 HGDLTHTD
+502 HGDLTHAN
-510 NKLVASGNISS
+510 NKLVATGNISS
-521 FAGLNQTLTNTSIIS
+521 FAHLNQTLTNTTITS

-541 VGANQNLNF
+541 VSANNNLTF
-550 TSSQISSD
+550 TNSQISSD
-558 QHTAI
+558 KHTAI
-563 HTKANQTSTNS
+563 SVKANQTSTNS
-574 QFGAK
+574 KFNAK
-579 GVVSDVVGG
+579 GVVSDVVGKT
-588 AYTITGNVNHQGGA
+588 YTIKGNVSHQGGA

-608 SLTINNQD
+608 GLAINNQD
-616 KLNISTTNSPL
+616 KLNISTANSPL
-627 LSAHNQTRHLSGDI
+627 LSSHNHTRHLAGDI
-641 SVQTNKDLTLTNT
+641 SIQTNKDFNLTNAI
-654 TKLTQTGN
+654 KLTQTGN
-662 QGDISLTS
+662 QGDISLIS

-678 NQLNAPKGSISL
+678 SQLNAPKGNISL
-690 QGQSVA
+690 QGQSVT
-696 LTAANISAQQDIN
+696 LTAANIRAKQNIS

-722 RGEFVNQ
+722 RRDFVRG
-729 KSTQTLP
+729 KSTQALP
-736 HLQQQKQQ
+736 QLISQKQQ
-744 LEQKINAIKNNPAYI
+744 LEQKINAIKSNPEYI
-759 KDKQQLD
+759 KDKQRLYAAMND
-766 IAIGNWYDEMDLD
+766 WYY
-779 DCNTCAAWSHVDELA
+779 TQ
-794 KQFAKKYQLK
+794 K
-804 AEFVA
+804 
-809 LHDYGAHIKISEP
+809 
-822 YAQELDKLNRKILLV
+822 LDKLNRKILLA

-851 TTQTSDISIHAKD
+851 TTQTGDISIHAKD
-864 TIIASGANISAG
+864 AIIASGANINAG
-876 GNITLNA
+876 ANMTLNA

-888 NSYEFN
+888 NSDEFN
-894 SQAGKNSQNL
+894 NQAGKKSQNL
-904 NTSIILDGLQNH
+904 NTSIILDGLQNRH
-916 YEVGS
+916 EIGS
-921 QGSNHHRIIAFS
+921 QGSNHHRIVAFS
-933 TPTTLTAGKD
+933 TPTTLNAGKD
-943 INITATA
+943 INITATT
-950 KQPNTHLVLQGSQIA
+950 KQPNTYLVLQGSQVVA
-965 AGGNLTIAANHHL
+965 AGNLAIAANHHL

-989 YDKTTHRH
+989 YDKTTRKH
-997 GKWYKRKYTT
+997 GKRYKRKYTT
-1007 TTTTNEWT
+1007 TTTINEWA
-1015 DADTVSLTANNI
+1015 DADAVSLTANNI

-1045 DMTTTGGD
+1045 NMTTTGGD

-1065 ALTNQHSNEQHS
+1065 ALTNQHSNKEHS

-1126 FDYLSGASFYAGG
+1126 FEYLSGASFYAGG

-1149 LQEQARTDSN
+1149 LQEQAQTDSN

-1165 MQNTGRIEQSALL
+1165 IQNTGKIEQSALL

-1216 TLASQSEY
+1216 TLASQPQY
-1224 SYLNELI
+1224 SYLNDLI

-1241 ILSNDEWN
+1241 ILSNDKWN
-1249 YKQQGLTPAGAA
+1249 YKQQGLTGAGAA

-1450 KVAGNRCEAGSIG
+1450 KAAGNRCDAAAIG

-1468 MVGDYQ
+1468 MWGDHQ

-1481 TQAQKD
+1481 TQVQKD
-1487 KLINQAKLIAGI
+1487 KLISQAKLIAGI
-1499 TAAYAGEDVNVAA
+1499 TAAFAGEDVNVAA
-1512 GVAAEAVENNA
+1512 DMAAETVRWNSSYPNYGSMSKNQQAECRQLGISTSDCGKYHGEKNLETLRQIGLFIIPTTPEEIAIAVVTGGAGRYVIKAGGRILSKTFESKEAAKKVLAEARRVENN
-1523 LVKFGDIESFRLQY
+1523 VYRDDSYGY
-1537 TKFCSPEP
+1537 TWSQGKPRDFNQNLTIHWNKHKSEFPE
-1545 SAACDSI
+1545 
-1552 IHQWKYISYDHAGM
+1552 
-1566 TSQEIAEWEKG
+1566 
-1577 VTQIIEHYN
+1577 
-1586 RQCTDNACRNHLRSQ
+1586 LRSQ
-1601 KYRYMIEHAGTPR
+1601 NDYYRFARDFVENPPAGTLTKTR
-1614 YLYQLESSL
+1614 SNGDVLFYQPS
-1623 ITYIH
+1623 TNTF
-1628 GPRAAIATAGY
+1628 AIK
-1639 QIAGSVVEAY
+1639 
-1649 DAVARRS
+1649 DKN
-1656 VRGGNHAS
+1656 GNI
-1664 VKTTGH
+1664 KTMF
-1670 ATTAKS
+1670 KPKDKEKYW
-1676 NNAGSPKLSSPNPI
+1676 NA
-1690 HIKGLRSAYEDVIS
+1690 
-1704 GKGTPNLDRNGIQK
+1704 Q
-1718 IYQGRENPNW
+1718 
-1728 KGATE
+1728 
-1733 WLVPNSEGRHHRI
+1733 
-1746 LKMPNGRMGYVIDHN
+1746 
-1761 YNNIRPF
+1761 
-1768 PAPWYPDGGVLA
+1768 
-1780 KPVR
+1780 

>member
-1 MNRNRFRVIFS
+1 MNRNCFRAIFS
-12 KTLARL
+12 KTLAWL
-18 VVVSEKSKSDGKS
+18 VVVFKKSNSDAKS
-31 SGFGGFSPSDSDPN
+31 SGFGGFLPLS
-45 SNQDTTLSSS
+45 SNQGKVMRLTAL
-55 HCTKTILYTA
+55 HTA
-65 IITSLLG
+65 IIAFFFGASNA
-72 ISSTSLANIKADPA
+72 SLANIKADPA
-86 ATNNQKPIIAAAKN
+86 ATNNQKPIIVAAKN
-100 STGQTVPVVQIQ
+100 NAGQAVAVVQIQ

-123 TKFDVNAQGAILNNV
+123 SQFDVHAQGAVLNNA

-153 PFLKQGE
+153 PFLKKGE

-180 EVAGQKANVIIANP
+180 EIAGQKANVIIANP
-194 SGINVAGANFINV
+194 SGLNVAGANFINV

-215 HIAHQIEQ
+215 HITHQEQ

-236 INAPKSTANSNNNT
+236 INASKTTANSNNNT
-250 SNNPNNTDKQI
+250 SNHPRATDKQI
-261 IGLGETHTA
+261 TGLGETHTA
-270 DYVNLYAKAVS
+270 DYVNLYAKAVA

-288 EHAITAVAGSNQIS
+288 EHAITAVAGTNQIS
-302 DTGHITPN
+302 DTGHITPD
-310 PNQNSQATT
+310 PNQNSQS
-319 TNTNKNPTTAI
+319 TNTANSNKNPTTAI
-330 DVKLLGGMSAGSIT
+330 DVKLLGGMSADSIT

-358 ALTAKHSIHIS
+358 LLTAKRSIHIS

-389 ASNTAIEIKQ
+389 ASNTAIEIEQ
-399 HNSPNNNQAAA
+399 HNSPNNNQTAA

-423 SAPTIIANQANITS
+423 SAPIITANQAVITT

-442 STNAKQNLT
+442 SANAKQNLT
-451 FTNSTLT
+451 LSNNALN
-458 AGKNLEVIIA
+458 AGKNIEVIVA
-468 NTDSNQTNKP
+468 NNQNKTTNQ
-478 KQKHI
+478 KQKHT
-483 ATLTN
+483 ATFTN
-488 NTLTAKGHITTANL
+488 NTLTAKGYITTANL
-502 HGDLTHTD
+502 HGDLTHTN
-510 NKLVASGNISS
+510 NKLVATGNISS
-521 FAGLNQTLTNTSIIS
+521 FAHLNQTLTNTTITS

-541 VGANQNLNF
+541 VSANNNLTF
-550 TSSQISSD
+550 TNSQISSD
-558 QHTAI
+558 KHTAI
-563 HTKANQTSTNS
+563 SVKANQTSTNS
-574 QFGAK
+574 KFNAQ
-579 GVVSDVVGG
+579 GVVSDVVGKT
-588 AYTITGNVNHQGGA
+588 YTIKGNVSHQGGA

-608 SLTINNQD
+608 GLAINNQD
-616 KLNISTTNSPL
+616 KLNISTANSPL
-627 LSAHNQTRHLSGDI
+627 LSSHNHTRHLSGDI
-641 SVQTNKDLTLTNT
+641 SVQTNKDFNLTNAI
-654 TKLTQTGN
+654 KLTQTGN
-662 QGDISLTS
+662 QGDISLIS

-678 NQLNAPKGSISL
+678 SQLNAPKGNISL
-690 QGQSVA
+690 QGQSVT
-696 LTAANISAQQDIN
+696 LTAANIRAKQNIS

-722 RGEFVNQ
+722 RRDFVRG
-729 KSTQTLP
+729 KSTQALP
-736 HLQQQKQQ
+736 QLISQKQQ
-744 LEQKINAIKNNPAYI
+744 LEQKINAIKSNPEYI
-759 KDKQQLD
+759 KDKQRLYAAMND
-766 IAIGNWYDEMDLD
+766 WYY
-779 DCNTCAAWSHVDELA
+779 TQ
-794 KQFAKKYQLK
+794 K
-804 AEFVA
+804 
-809 LHDYGAHIKISEP
+809 
-822 YAQELDKLNRKILLV
+822 LDKLNRKILLA

-851 TTQTSDISIHAKD
+851 TTQTGDISIHAKD
-864 TIIASGANISAG
+864 AIIASGANINAG
-876 GNITLNA
+876 ANMTLNA

-888 NSYEFN
+888 NSDEFN
-894 SQAGKNSQNL
+894 NQAGKKSQNL
-904 NTSIILDGLQNH
+904 NTSIILDGLQNRH
-916 YEVGS
+916 EIGS
-921 QGSNHHRIIAFS
+921 QGSNHHRIVTFS
-933 TPTTLTAGKD
+933 TPTTLNAGKD
-943 INITATA
+943 INITATT
-950 KQPNTHLVLQGSQIA
+950 KQPNTYLVLQGSQVVA
-965 AGGNLTIAANHHL
+965 AGNLAIAANHHL

-989 YDKTTHRH
+989 YDKTTRKH
-997 GKWYKRKYTT
+997 GKRYKRKYTT
-1007 TTTTNEWT
+1007 TTTINEWA
-1015 DADTVSLTANNI
+1015 DADAVSLTANNI

-1045 DMTTTGGD
+1045 NMTTTGGD

-1065 ALTNQHSNEQHS
+1065 ALTNQHSNKEHS

-1126 FDYLSGASFYAGG
+1126 FEYLSGASFYAGG

-1149 LQEQARTDSN
+1149 LQEQAQTDSN

-1165 MQNTGRIEQSALL
+1165 IQNTGKIEQSALL

-1216 TLASQSEY
+1216 TLASQPQY
-1224 SYLNELI
+1224 SYLNDLI

-1241 ILSNDEWN
+1241 ILSNDKWN
-1249 YKQQGLTPAGAA
+1249 YKQQGLTGAGAA

-1435 ITHKLAAGMTGCLSA
+1435 ITHKLAAGLTGCLSA
-1450 KVAGNRCEAGSIG
+1450 KAAGNRCDAAAIG

-1468 MVGDYQ
+1468 IWGDYQ

-1487 KLINQAKLIAGI
+1487 KLISQAKLIAGI
-1499 TAAYAGEDVNVAA
+1499 TAAFAGEDVNVAA
-1512 GVAAEAVENNA
+1512 GVAAEAVRWNSSYPNYGSMSKNQQAECRQLGISTSDCGKYHGEKNLETLRQIGLFIIPTTPEEIAIAVVTGGAGRYVIKAGGRILSKTFESKEAAKKVLAEARRVENN
-1523 LVKFGDIESFRLQY
+1523 VYRDDSYGY
-1537 TKFCSPEP
+1537 TWSQGKPRDFNQNLTIHWNKHKSEFPE
-1545 SAACDSI
+1545 
-1552 IHQWKYISYDHAGM
+1552 
-1566 TSQEIAEWEKG
+1566 
-1577 VTQIIEHYN
+1577 
-1586 RQCTDNACRNHLRSQ
+1586 LRSQ
-1601 KYRYMIEHAGTPR
+1601 NDYYRFARDFVENPPAGTLTKTR
-1614 YLYQLESSL
+1614 SNGDVLFYQPS
-1623 ITYIH
+1623 TNTF
-1628 GPRAAIATAGY
+1628 AIK
-1639 QIAGSVVEAY
+1639 
-1649 DAVARRS
+1649 DKN
-1656 VRGGNHAS
+1656 GNI
-1664 VKTTGH
+1664 KTMF
-1670 ATTAKS
+1670 KPKDKEKYW
-1676 NNAGSPKLSSPNPI
+1676 NA
-1690 HIKGLRSAYEDVIS
+1690 
-1704 GKGTPNLDRNGIQK
+1704 Q
-1718 IYQGRENPNW
+1718 
-1728 KGATE
+1728 
-1733 WLVPNSEGRHHRI
+1733 
-1746 LKMPNGRMGYVIDHN
+1746 
-1761 YNNIRPF
+1761 
-1768 PAPWYPDGGVLA
+1768 
-1780 KPVR
+1780 

>member
-1 MNRNRFRVIFS
+1 MNRNCFRAIFS
-12 KTLARL
+12 KTLAWL
-18 VVVSEKSKSDGKS
+18 VVVFKKSNSDAKS
-31 SGFGGFSPSDSDPN
+31 SGFGGFLPLS
-45 SNQDTTLSSS
+45 SNQGKVMRLTAL
-55 HCTKTILYTA
+55 HTA
-65 IITSLLG
+65 IIAFFFGASNA
-72 ISSTSLANIKADPA
+72 SLANIKADPA
-86 ATNNQKPIIAAAKN
+86 ATNNQKPIIVAAKN
-100 STGQTVPVVQIQ
+100 NAGQAVAVVQIQ

-123 TKFDVNAQGAILNNV
+123 SQFDVHAQGAVLNNA

-180 EVAGQKANVIIANP
+180 EIAGQKANVIIANP
-194 SGINVAGANFINV
+194 SGLNVAGANFINV

-215 HIAHQIEQ
+215 HITHQEQ

-236 INAPKSTANSNNNT
+236 INASKTTANSNNNT
-250 SNNPNNTDKQI
+250 SNNPRATDKQI
-261 IGLGETHTA
+261 TGLGETHTA
-270 DYVNLYAKAVS
+270 DYVNLYAKAVA

-288 EHAITAVAGSNQIS
+288 KHAITAVAGTNQIS
-302 DTGHITPN
+302 DTGHITPD
-310 PNQNSQATT
+310 PNQNSQS
-319 TNTNKNPTTAI
+319 TNTANSNKNPTTAI
-330 DVKLLGGMSAGSIT
+330 DVKLLGGMSADSIT

-358 ALTAKHSIHIS
+358 LLTAKRSIHIS

-389 ASNTAIEIKQ
+389 ASNTAIEIGQ
-399 HNSPNNNQAAA
+399 HNSPNNNQTAA

-423 SAPTIIANQANITS
+423 SAPIITANQAVITT

-442 STNAKQNLT
+442 SANAKQNLT
-451 FTNSTLT
+451 LSNNALN
-458 AGKNLEVIIA
+458 AGKNIEVIVA
-468 NTDSNQTNKP
+468 NNQNKTTNQ
-478 KQKHI
+478 KQKHT
-483 ATLTN
+483 ATFTN
-488 NTLTAKGHITTANL
+488 NTLTAKGYITTANL
-502 HGDLTHTD
+502 HGDLTHAN
-510 NKLVASGNISS
+510 NKLVATGNISS
-521 FAGLNQTLTNTSIIS
+521 FAHLNQTLTNTTITS

-541 VGANQNLNF
+541 VSANNNLTF
-550 TSSQISSD
+550 TNSQISSD
-558 QHTAI
+558 KHTAI
-563 HTKANQTSTNS
+563 SVKANQTSTNS
-574 QFGAK
+574 KFNAK
-579 GVVSDVVGG
+579 GVVSDVVGKT
-588 AYTITGNVNHQGGA
+588 YTIKGNVSHQGGA

-608 SLTINNQD
+608 GLAINNQD
-616 KLNISTTNSPL
+616 KLNISTANSPL
-627 LSAHNQTRHLSGDI
+627 LSSHNHTRHLAGDI
-641 SVQTNKDLTLTNT
+641 SIQTNKDFNLTNAI
-654 TKLTQTGN
+654 KLTQTGN
-662 QGDISLTS
+662 QGDISLIS

-678 NQLNAPKGSISL
+678 SQLNAPKGNISL
-690 QGQSVA
+690 QGQSVT
-696 LTAANISAQQDIN
+696 LTAANIRAKQNIS

-722 RGEFVNQ
+722 RRDFVRG
-729 KSTQTLP
+729 KSTQALP
-736 HLQQQKQQ
+736 QLISQKQQ
-744 LEQKINAIKNNPAYI
+744 LEQKINAIKSNPEYI
-759 KDKQQLD
+759 KDKQRLYAAMND
-766 IAIGNWYDEMDLD
+766 WYY
-779 DCNTCAAWSHVDELA
+779 TQ
-794 KQFAKKYQLK
+794 K
-804 AEFVA
+804 
-809 LHDYGAHIKISEP
+809 
-822 YAQELDKLNRKILLV
+822 LDKLNRKILLA

-851 TTQTSDISIHAKD
+851 TTQTGDISIHAKD
-864 TIIASGANISAG
+864 AIIASGANINAG
-876 GNITLNA
+876 ANMTLNA

-888 NSYEFN
+888 NSDEFN
-894 SQAGKNSQNL
+894 NQAGKRSQNL
-904 NTSIILDGLQNH
+904 NTSIILDGLQNRH
-916 YEVGS
+916 EIGS
-921 QGSNHHRIIAFS
+921 QGSNHHRIVAFS
-933 TPTTLTAGKD
+933 TPTTLNAGKD
-943 INITATA
+943 INITATT
-950 KQPNTHLVLQGSQIA
+950 KQPNTHLVLQGSQVAA
-965 AGGNLTIAANHHL
+965 AGNLAIAANHHL

-989 YDKTTHRH
+989 YDKTTRKH
-997 GKWYKRKYTT
+997 GKRYKRKYTT
-1007 TTTTNEWT
+1007 TTTINEWA
-1015 DADTVSLTANNI
+1015 DADAVSLTANNI

-1045 DMTTTGGD
+1045 NMTTTGGD

-1065 ALTNQHSNEQHS
+1065 ALTNQHSNKEHS

-1126 FDYLSGASFYAGG
+1126 FEYLSGASFYAGG

-1149 LQEQARTDSN
+1149 LQEQAQTDSN

-1165 MQNTGRIEQSALL
+1165 IQNTGKIEQSALL

-1216 TLASQSEY
+1216 TLASQPQY
-1224 SYLNELI
+1224 SYLNDLV
-1231 NRDDINWQQV
+1231 NRNDVDWQQI
-1241 ILSNDEWN
+1241 ILTDKDWD

-1450 KVAGNRCEAGSIG
+1450 KAAGNRCDAAAIG

-1468 MVGDYQ
+1468 MWGDYQ

-1487 KLINQAKLIAGI
+1487 KLISQAKLIAGI
-1499 TAAYAGEDVNVAA
+1499 TAAFAGEDVNVAA
-1512 GVAAEAVENNA
+1512 GVAAEAVRWNSSYPNYGSMSKNQQAECRQLGISTSDCGKYHGEKNLETLRQIGLFIIPTTPEEIAIAVVTGGAGRYVIKAGGRILSKTFESKEAAKKVLAEARRVENN
-1523 LVKFGDIESFRLQY
+1523 VYRDDSYGY
-1537 TKFCSPEP
+1537 TWSQGKPRDFNQNLTIHWNKHKSEFPE
-1545 SAACDSI
+1545 
-1552 IHQWKYISYDHAGM
+1552 
-1566 TSQEIAEWEKG
+1566 
-1577 VTQIIEHYN
+1577 
-1586 RQCTDNACRNHLRSQ
+1586 LRSQ
-1601 KYRYMIEHAGTPR
+1601 NDYYRFARDFVENPPAGTLTKTR
-1614 YLYQLESSL
+1614 SNGDVLFYQPS
-1623 ITYIH
+1623 TNTF
-1628 GPRAAIATAGY
+1628 AIK
-1639 QIAGSVVEAY
+1639 
-1649 DAVARRS
+1649 DKN
-1656 VRGGNHAS
+1656 GNI
-1664 VKTTGH
+1664 KTMF
-1670 ATTAKS
+1670 KPKDKEKYW
-1676 NNAGSPKLSSPNPI
+1676 NA
-1690 HIKGLRSAYEDVIS
+1690 
-1704 GKGTPNLDRNGIQK
+1704 Q
-1718 IYQGRENPNW
+1718 
-1728 KGATE
+1728 
-1733 WLVPNSEGRHHRI
+1733 
-1746 LKMPNGRMGYVIDHN
+1746 
-1761 YNNIRPF
+1761 
-1768 PAPWYPDGGVLA
+1768 
-1780 KPVR
+1780 

>member
-1 MNRNRFRVIFS
+1 MVDGHLIKSTPQGTTMNRNCFRAIFS
-12 KTLARL
+12 KTLAWL
-18 VVVSEKSKSDGKS
+18 VVVFKKSNSDAKS
-31 SGFGGFSPSDSDPN
+31 SGFGGFLPLS
-45 SNQDTTLSSS
+45 SNQGKVMRLTAL
-55 HCTKTILYTA
+55 HTA
-65 IITSLLG
+65 IIAFFFGASNA
-72 ISSTSLANIKADPA
+72 SLANIKADPT
-86 ATNNQKPIIAAAKN
+86 ATNNQKPIIVAAKN
-100 STGQTVPVVQIQ
+100 NAGQAVAVVQIQ

-123 TKFDVNAQGAILNNV
+123 SQFDVHAQGAVLNNA

-153 PFLKQGE
+153 PFLKKGE

-180 EVAGQKANVIIANP
+180 EIAGQKANVIIANP
-194 SGINVAGANFINV
+194 SGLNVAGANFINV
-207 HEATLSTG
+207 HEAILSTG
-215 HIAHQIEQ
+215 HITHQEQ

-236 INAPKSTANSNNNT
+236 INASKTTANSNNNT
-250 SNNPNNTDKQI
+250 SNHPRATDKQI
-261 IGLGETHTA
+261 TGLGETHTA
-270 DYVNLYAKAVS
+270 DYVNLYAKAVA

-288 EHAITAVAGSNQIS
+288 EHAITAVAGTNQIS
-302 DTGHITPN
+302 DTGHITPD
-310 PNQNSQATT
+310 PNQNSQS
-319 TNTNKNPTTAI
+319 TNTANSSKNPTTAI
-330 DVKLLGGMSAGSIT
+330 DAKLLGGMSAGSIT

-358 ALTAKHSIHIS
+358 LLTAKRSIHIS

-389 ASNTAIEIKQ
+389 ASNTAIEIGQ
-399 HNSPNNNQAAA
+399 HNSPNNHQTAA
-410 QNSNLQANTDIKL
+410 QNSNLQANTNIKL
-423 SAPTIIANQANITS
+423 SAPIITANQAVITT

-442 STNAKQNLT
+442 SANAKQNLT
-451 FTNSTLT
+451 LSNNALN
-458 AGKNLEVIIA
+458 AGKNIEVIVA
-468 NTDSNQTNKP
+468 NNQNKTTNQ
-478 KQKHI
+478 KQKHT
-483 ATLTN
+483 ATFTN

-502 HGDLTHTD
+502 HGDLTHAN
-510 NKLVASGNISS
+510 NKLVATGNISS
-521 FAGLNQTLTNTSIIS
+521 FAHLNQTLTNTTITS

-541 VGANQNLNF
+541 VSANNNLTF
-550 TSSQISSD
+550 TNSQISSD
-558 QHTAI
+558 KHTAI
-563 HTKANQTSTNS
+563 SVKANQTSTNS
-574 QFGAK
+574 KFNAK
-579 GVVSDVVGG
+579 GVVSDVVGKT
-588 AYTITGNVNHQGGA
+588 YTIKGNVSHQGGA

-608 SLTINNQD
+608 GLAINNQD
-616 KLNISTTNSPL
+616 KLNISTANSPL
-627 LSAHNQTRHLSGDI
+627 LSSHNHTRHLAGDI
-641 SVQTNKDLTLTNT
+641 SIQTNKDFNLTNAI
-654 TKLTQTGN
+654 KLTQTGN
-662 QGDISLTS
+662 QGDISLIS

-678 NQLNAPKGSISL
+678 SQLNAPKGNISL
-690 QGQSVA
+690 QGQSVT
-696 LTAANISAQQDIN
+696 LTAANIRAKQNIS

-722 RGEFVNQ
+722 RRDFVRG
-729 KSTQTLP
+729 KSTQALP
-736 HLQQQKQQ
+736 QLISQKQQ
-744 LEQKINAIKNNPAYI
+744 LEQKINAIKSNPEYI
-759 KDKQQLD
+759 KDKQRLYAAMND
-766 IAIGNWYDEMDLD
+766 WYY
-779 DCNTCAAWSHVDELA
+779 TQ
-794 KQFAKKYQLK
+794 K
-804 AEFVA
+804 
-809 LHDYGAHIKISEP
+809 
-822 YAQELDKLNRKILLV
+822 LDKLNRKILLV

-851 TTQTSDISIHAKD
+851 TTQTGDISIHAKD
-864 TIIASGANISAG
+864 AIIASGANINAG
-876 GNITLNA
+876 ANITLNA

-888 NSYEFN
+888 NSDEFN
-894 SQAGKNSQNL
+894 NQAGKKSQNL

-916 YEVGS
+916 YEIGS
-921 QGSNHHRIIAFS
+921 QGSNHHRIVAFS
-933 TPTTLTAGKD
+933 TPTTLNAGKD
-943 INITATA
+943 INITATT
-950 KQPNTHLVLQGSQIA
+950 KQPNTYLVLQGSQVVA
-965 AGGNLTIAANHHL
+965 AGNLAIAANHHL

-989 YDKTTHRH
+989 YDKTTRKH

-1007 TTTTNEWT
+1007 TTTINEWT
-1015 DADTVSLTANNI
+1015 DADAVSLTANNI
-1027 RLQTHADKANSHI
+1027 RLQTHANKANSHI

-1065 ALTNQHSNEQHS
+1065 ALTNQHSNKEHS

-1126 FDYLSGASFYAGG
+1126 FEYLSGASFYAGD

-1149 LQEQARTDSN
+1149 LQEQAQTDSN

-1165 MQNTGRIEQSALL
+1165 IQNTGKIEQSALL

-1216 TLASQSEY
+1216 TLASQPQY
-1224 SYLNELI
+1224 SYLNDLI

-1241 ILSNDEWN
+1241 ILSNDKWN
-1249 YKQQGLTPAGAA
+1249 YKQQGLTGAGAA

-1435 ITHKLAAGMTGCLSA
+1435 ITHKLAAGLTGCLSA
-1450 KVAGNRCEAGSIG
+1450 KAAGNRCDAAAIG

-1468 MVGDYQ
+1468 IWGDYQ

-1487 KLINQAKLIAGI
+1487 KLISQAKLIAGI
-1499 TAAYAGEDVNVAA
+1499 TAAFAGEDVNVAA
-1512 GVAAEAVENNA
+1512 GVAAEAVRWNSSYPNYGSMSKNQQAECRQLGISTSDCGKYHGKKNLETLRQIGLFIIPTTPEEIAIAVVTGGAGRYVIKAGGRILSKTFESKEAAKKVLAEARRVENN
-1523 LVKFGDIESFRLQY
+1523 VYRDDSYGY
-1537 TKFCSPEP
+1537 TWSQGKPRDFNQNLTIHWNKHKSEFPE
-1545 SAACDSI
+1545 
-1552 IHQWKYISYDHAGM
+1552 
-1566 TSQEIAEWEKG
+1566 
-1577 VTQIIEHYN
+1577 
-1586 RQCTDNACRNHLRSQ
+1586 LRSQ
-1601 KYRYMIEHAGTPR
+1601 NDYYRFARDFVENPPAGTLTKTR
-1614 YLYQLESSL
+1614 SNGDVLFYQPS
-1623 ITYIH
+1623 TNTF
-1628 GPRAAIATAGY
+1628 AIK
-1639 QIAGSVVEAY
+1639 
-1649 DAVARRS
+1649 DKN
-1656 VRGGNHAS
+1656 GNI
-1664 VKTTGH
+1664 KTMF
-1670 ATTAKS
+1670 KPKDKEKYW
-1676 NNAGSPKLSSPNPI
+1676 NA
-1690 HIKGLRSAYEDVIS
+1690 
-1704 GKGTPNLDRNGIQK
+1704 Q
-1718 IYQGRENPNW
+1718 
-1728 KGATE
+1728 
-1733 WLVPNSEGRHHRI
+1733 
-1746 LKMPNGRMGYVIDHN
+1746 
-1761 YNNIRPF
+1761 
-1768 PAPWYPDGGVLA
+1768 
-1780 KPVR
+1780 

>member
-1 MNRNRFRVIFS
+1 MVDGHLIKSTPQGTTMNRNCFRAIFS
-12 KTLARL
+12 KTLAWL
-18 VVVSEKSKSDGKS
+18 VVVFKKSNSDAKS
-31 SGFGGFSPSDSDPN
+31 SGFGGFLPLS
-45 SNQDTTLSSS
+45 SNQGKVMRLTAL
-55 HCTKTILYTA
+55 HTA
-65 IITSLLG
+65 IIAFFFGASNA
-72 ISSTSLANIKADPA
+72 SLANIKADPT
-86 ATNNQKPIIAAAKN
+86 ATNNQKPIIVAAKN
-100 STGQTVPVVQIQ
+100 NAGQAVAVVQIQ

-123 TKFDVNAQGAILNNV
+123 SQFDVHAQGAVLNNA

-153 PFLKQGE
+153 PFLKKGE

-180 EVAGQKANVIIANP
+180 EIAGQKANVIIANP
-194 SGINVAGANFINV
+194 SGLNVAGANFINV
-207 HEATLSTG
+207 HEAILSTG
-215 HIAHQIEQ
+215 HITHQEQ

-236 INAPKSTANSNNNT
+236 INASKTTANSNNNT
-250 SNNPNNTDKQI
+250 SNHPRATDKQI
-261 IGLGETHTA
+261 TGLGETHTA
-270 DYVNLYAKAVS
+270 DYVNLYAKAVA

-288 EHAITAVAGSNQIS
+288 EHAITAVAGTNQIS
-302 DTGHITPN
+302 DTGHITPD
-310 PNQNSQATT
+310 PNQNSQS
-319 TNTNKNPTTAI
+319 TNTANSSKNPTTAI

-358 ALTAKHSIHIS
+358 LLTAKRSIHIS

-389 ASNTAIEIKQ
+389 ASNTAIEIGQ
-399 HNSPNNNQAAA
+399 HNSPNNHQTAA
-410 QNSNLQANTDIKL
+410 QNSNLQANTNIKL
-423 SAPTIIANQANITS
+423 SAPIITANQAVITT

-442 STNAKQNLT
+442 SANAKQNLT
-451 FTNSTLT
+451 LSNNALN
-458 AGKNLEVIIA
+458 AGKNIEVIVA
-468 NTDSNQTNKP
+468 NNQNKTTNQ
-478 KQKHI
+478 KQKHT
-483 ATLTN
+483 ATFTN

-502 HGDLTHTD
+502 HGDLTHAN
-510 NKLVASGNISS
+510 NKLVATGNISS
-521 FAGLNQTLTNTSIIS
+521 FAHLNQTLTNTTITS

-541 VGANQNLNF
+541 VSANNNLTF
-550 TSSQISSD
+550 TNSQISSD
-558 QHTAI
+558 KHTAI
-563 HTKANQTSTNS
+563 SVKANQTSTNS
-574 QFGAK
+574 KFNAK
-579 GVVSDVVGG
+579 GVVSDVVGKT
-588 AYTITGNVNHQGGA
+588 YTIKGNVSHQGGA

-608 SLTINNQD
+608 GLAINNQD
-616 KLNISTTNSPL
+616 KLNISTANSPL
-627 LSAHNQTRHLSGDI
+627 LSSHNHTRHLAGDI
-641 SVQTNKDLTLTNT
+641 SIQTNKDFNLTNAI
-654 TKLTQTGN
+654 KLTQTGN
-662 QGDISLTS
+662 QGDISLIS

-678 NQLNAPKGSISL
+678 SQLNAPKGNISL
-690 QGQSVA
+690 QGQSVT
-696 LTAANISAQQDIN
+696 LTAANIRAKQNIS

-722 RGEFVNQ
+722 RRDFVRG
-729 KSTQTLP
+729 KSTQALP
-736 HLQQQKQQ
+736 QLISQKQQ
-744 LEQKINAIKNNPAYI
+744 LEQKINAIKSNPEYI
-759 KDKQQLD
+759 KDKQRLYAAMND
-766 IAIGNWYDEMDLD
+766 WYY
-779 DCNTCAAWSHVDELA
+779 TQ
-794 KQFAKKYQLK
+794 K
-804 AEFVA
+804 
-809 LHDYGAHIKISEP
+809 
-822 YAQELDKLNRKILLV
+822 LDKLNRKILLV

-851 TTQTSDISIHAKD
+851 TTQTGDISIHAKD
-864 TIIASGANISAG
+864 AIIASGANINAG
-876 GNITLNA
+876 ANITLNA

-888 NSYEFN
+888 NSDEFN
-894 SQAGKNSQNL
+894 NQAGKKSQNL

-916 YEVGS
+916 YEIGS
-921 QGSNHHRIIAFS
+921 QGSNHHRIVAFS
-933 TPTTLTAGKD
+933 TPTTLNAGKD
-943 INITATA
+943 INITATT
-950 KQPNTHLVLQGSQIA
+950 KQPNTYLVLQGSQVVA
-965 AGGNLTIAANHHL
+965 AGNLAIAANHHL

-989 YDKTTHRH
+989 YDKTTRKH
-997 GKWYKRKYTT
+997 GKRYKRKYTT
-1007 TTTTNEWT
+1007 TTTINEWA
-1015 DADTVSLTANNI
+1015 DADAVSLTANNI

-1065 ALTNQHSNEQHS
+1065 ALTNQHSNKEHS

-1126 FDYLSGASFYAGG
+1126 FEYLSGASFYAGG

-1149 LQEQARTDSN
+1149 LQKQAQTDSN

-1165 MQNTGRIEQSALL
+1165 IQNTGKIEQSALL

-1216 TLASQSEY
+1216 TLASQPQY
-1224 SYLNELI
+1224 SYLNDLI

-1241 ILSNDEWN
+1241 ILSNDKWN
-1249 YKQQGLTPAGAA
+1249 YKQQGLTGAGAA

-1435 ITHKLAAGMTGCLSA
+1435 ITHKLAAGLTGCLSA
-1450 KVAGNRCEAGSIG
+1450 KAAGNRCEAGSIG

-1468 MVGDYQ
+1468 IWGDYQ

-1487 KLINQAKLIAGI
+1487 KLISQAKLIAGI
-1499 TAAYAGEDVNVAA
+1499 TAAFAGEDVNMAA
-1512 GVAAEAVENNA
+1512 GVAAEAVRWNSSYPNYGSMSKNQQAECRQLGISTSDCGKYHGKKNLETLRQIGLFIIPTTPEEIAIAVVTGGAGRYVIKAGGRILSKTFESKEAAKKVLAEARRVENN
-1523 LVKFGDIESFRLQY
+1523 VYRDDSYGY
-1537 TKFCSPEP
+1537 TWSQGKPRDFNQNLTIHWNKHKSEFPE
-1545 SAACDSI
+1545 
-1552 IHQWKYISYDHAGM
+1552 
-1566 TSQEIAEWEKG
+1566 
-1577 VTQIIEHYN
+1577 
-1586 RQCTDNACRNHLRSQ
+1586 LRSQ
-1601 KYRYMIEHAGTPR
+1601 NDYYRFARDFVENPPAGTLTKTR
-1614 YLYQLESSL
+1614 SNGDVLFYQPS
-1623 ITYIH
+1623 TNTF
-1628 GPRAAIATAGY
+1628 AIK
-1639 QIAGSVVEAY
+1639 
-1649 DAVARRS
+1649 DKN
-1656 VRGGNHAS
+1656 GNI
-1664 VKTTGH
+1664 KTMF
-1670 ATTAKS
+1670 KPKDKEKYW
-1676 NNAGSPKLSSPNPI
+1676 NA
-1690 HIKGLRSAYEDVIS
+1690 
-1704 GKGTPNLDRNGIQK
+1704 Q
-1718 IYQGRENPNW
+1718 
-1728 KGATE
+1728 
-1733 WLVPNSEGRHHRI
+1733 
-1746 LKMPNGRMGYVIDHN
+1746 
-1761 YNNIRPF
+1761 
-1768 PAPWYPDGGVLA
+1768 
-1780 KPVR
+1780 

>member
-1 MNRNRFRVIFS
+1 MNRNCFRAIFS
-12 KTLARL
+12 KTLAWL
-18 VVVSEKSKSDGKS
+18 VVVFKKSNSDAKS
-31 SGFGGFSPSDSDPN
+31 SGFGGFLPLS
-45 SNQDTTLSSS
+45 SNQGKVMRLTAL
-55 HCTKTILYTA
+55 HTA
-65 IITSLLG
+65 IIAFFFGASNA
-72 ISSTSLANIKADPA
+72 SLANIKADPA
-86 ATNNQKPIIAAAKN
+86 ATNNQKPIIVAAKN
-100 STGQTVPVVQIQ
+100 NAGQAVAVVQIQ

-123 TKFDVNAQGAILNNV
+123 SQFDVHAQGAVLNNA

-180 EVAGQKANVIIANP
+180 EIAGQKANVIIANP
-194 SGINVAGANFINV
+194 SGLNVAGANFINA

-215 HIAHQIEQ
+215 HITHQEQ

-236 INAPKSTANSNNNT
+236 INASKTTANSNNNT
-250 SNNPNNTDKQI
+250 SNNPRATDKHI
-261 IGLGETHTA
+261 TGLGETHTA
-270 DYVNLYAKAVS
+270 DYVNLYAKAVA

-288 EHAITAVAGSNQIS
+288 EHAITAVAGTNQIS
-302 DTGHITPN
+302 YTGHITPD
-310 PNQNSQATT
+310 PNQNSQS
-319 TNTNKNPTTAI
+319 TNTANSNKNPTTAI
-330 DVKLLGGMSAGSIT
+330 DVKLLGGMSADSIT

-358 ALTAKHSIHIS
+358 LLTAKRSIHIS

-389 ASNTAIEIKQ
+389 ASNTAIEIGQ
-399 HNSPNNNQAAA
+399 HNSPNNNQTAA

-423 SAPTIIANQANITS
+423 SAPIITANQAVITT

-442 STNAKQNLT
+442 SANAKQNLT
-451 FTNSTLT
+451 LSNNALN
-458 AGKNLEVIIA
+458 AGKNIEVIVA
-468 NTDSNQTNKP
+468 NNQNKTTNQ
-478 KQKHI
+478 KQKHT
-483 ATLTN
+483 ATFTN
-488 NTLTAKGHITTANL
+488 NTLTAKGYITTANL
-502 HGDLTHTD
+502 HGDLTHTN
-510 NKLVASGNISS
+510 NKLVATGNISS
-521 FAGLNQTLTNTSIIS
+521 FAHLNQTLTNTTITS

-541 VGANQNLNF
+541 VSANNNLTF
-550 TSSQISSD
+550 TNSQISSD
-558 QHTAI
+558 KHTAI
-563 HTKANQTSTNS
+563 SVTANQTSTNS
-574 QFGAK
+574 KFNAQ
-579 GVVSDVVGG
+579 GVVSDVVGKT
-588 AYTITGNVNHQGGA
+588 YTIKGNVSHQGGA

-608 SLTINNQD
+608 GLAINNQD
-616 KLNISTTNSPL
+616 KLNISTANSPL
-627 LSAHNQTRHLSGDI
+627 LSSHNHTRHLAGDI
-641 SVQTNKDLTLTNT
+641 SVQTNKDFNLTNAI
-654 TKLTQTGN
+654 KLTQTGN
-662 QGDISLTS
+662 QGDISLIS

-678 NQLNAPKGSISL
+678 SQLNAPKGNISL
-690 QGQSVA
+690 QGQSVT
-696 LTAANISAQQDIN
+696 LTAANIRAKQNIS

-722 RGEFVNQ
+722 RRDFVRG
-729 KSTQTLP
+729 KSTQALP
-736 HLQQQKQQ
+736 QLISQKQQ
-744 LEQKINAIKNNPAYI
+744 LEQKINAIKSNPEYI
-759 KDKQQLD
+759 KDKQRLYAAMND
-766 IAIGNWYDEMDLD
+766 WYY
-779 DCNTCAAWSHVDELA
+779 TQ
-794 KQFAKKYQLK
+794 K
-804 AEFVA
+804 
-809 LHDYGAHIKISEP
+809 
-822 YAQELDKLNRKILLV
+822 LDKLNRKILLA

-851 TTQTSDISIHAKD
+851 TTQTGDISIHAKD
-864 TIIASGANISAG
+864 AIIASGANINAG
-876 GNITLNA
+876 ANMTLNA

-888 NSYEFN
+888 NSDEFN
-894 SQAGKNSQNL
+894 NQAGKKSQNL
-904 NTSIILDGLQNH
+904 NTSIILDGLQNRH
-916 YEVGS
+916 EIGS
-921 QGSNHHRIIAFS
+921 QGSNHHRIVAFS
-933 TPTTLTAGKD
+933 TPTTLNAGKD
-943 INITATA
+943 INITATT
-950 KQPNTHLVLQGSQIA
+950 KQPNTYLVLQGSQVVA
-965 AGGNLTIAANHHL
+965 AGNLAIAANHHL

-989 YDKTTHRH
+989 YDKTTRKH
-997 GKWYKRKYTT
+997 GKRYKRKYTT
-1007 TTTTNEWT
+1007 TTTINEWA
-1015 DADTVSLTANNI
+1015 DADAVSLTANNI

-1045 DMTTTGGD
+1045 NMTTTGGD

-1065 ALTNQHSNEQHS
+1065 ALTNQHSNKEHS

-1126 FDYLSGASFYAGG
+1126 FEYLSGASFYAGG

-1149 LQEQARTDSN
+1149 LQEQAQTDSN

-1165 MQNTGRIEQSALL
+1165 IQNTGKIEQSALL

-1216 TLASQSEY
+1216 TLASQPQY
-1224 SYLNELI
+1224 SYLNDLI

-1241 ILSNDEWN
+1241 ILSNDKWN
-1249 YKQQGLTPAGAA
+1249 YKQQGLTGAGAA

-1450 KVAGNRCEAGSIG
+1450 KAAGNRCDAAAIG

-1468 MVGDYQ
+1468 MWGDYQ

-1499 TAAYAGEDVNVAA
+1499 TAAFAGEDVNVAA
-1512 GVAAEAVENNA
+1512 GVAAEAVRWNSSYPNYGSMSKNQQAECRQLGISTSDCGKYHGEKNLETLRQIGLFIIPTTPEEIAIAVVTGGAGRYVIKAGGRILSKTFESKEAAKKVLAEARRVENN
-1523 LVKFGDIESFRLQY
+1523 VYRDDSYGY
-1537 TKFCSPEP
+1537 TWSQGKPRDFNQNLTIHWNKHKSEFPE
-1545 SAACDSI
+1545 
-1552 IHQWKYISYDHAGM
+1552 
-1566 TSQEIAEWEKG
+1566 
-1577 VTQIIEHYN
+1577 
-1586 RQCTDNACRNHLRSQ
+1586 LRSQ
-1601 KYRYMIEHAGTPR
+1601 NDYYRFARDFVENPPAGTLTKTR
-1614 YLYQLESSL
+1614 SNGDVLFYQPS
-1623 ITYIH
+1623 TNTF
-1628 GPRAAIATAGY
+1628 AIK
-1639 QIAGSVVEAY
+1639 
-1649 DAVARRS
+1649 DKN
-1656 VRGGNHAS
+1656 GNI
-1664 VKTTGH
+1664 KTMF
-1670 ATTAKS
+1670 KPKDKEKYW
-1676 NNAGSPKLSSPNPI
+1676 NA
-1690 HIKGLRSAYEDVIS
+1690 
-1704 GKGTPNLDRNGIQK
+1704 Q
-1718 IYQGRENPNW
+1718 
-1728 KGATE
+1728 
-1733 WLVPNSEGRHHRI
+1733 
-1746 LKMPNGRMGYVIDHN
+1746 
-1761 YNNIRPF
+1761 
-1768 PAPWYPDGGVLA
+1768 
-1780 KPVR
+1780 

>member
-1 MNRNRFRVIFS
+1 MNRNCFRAIFS
-12 KTLARL
+12 KTLAWL
-18 VVVSEKSKSDGKS
+18 VVVFKKSNSDAKS
-31 SGFGGFSPSDSDPN
+31 SGFGGFLPLS
-45 SNQDTTLSSS
+45 SNQGKVMRLTAL
-55 HCTKTILYTA
+55 HTA
-65 IITSLLG
+65 IIAFFFGASNA
-72 ISSTSLANIKADPA
+72 SLANIKADPA
-86 ATNNQKPIIAAAKN
+86 ATNNQKPIIVAAKN
-100 STGQTVPVVQIQ
+100 NAGQAVAVVQIQ

-123 TKFDVNAQGAILNNV
+123 SQFDVHAQGAVLNNA

-180 EVAGQKANVIIANP
+180 EIAGQKANVIIANP
-194 SGINVAGANFINV
+194 SGLNVAGANFINV

-215 HIAHQIEQ
+215 HITHQEQ

-236 INAPKSTANSNNNT
+236 INASKTTANSNNNT
-250 SNNPNNTDKQI
+250 SNNPRATDKQI
-261 IGLGETHTA
+261 TGLGETHTA
-270 DYVNLYAKAVS
+270 DYVNLYAKAVA

-288 EHAITAVAGSNQIS
+288 KHAITAVAGTNQIS
-302 DTGHITPN
+302 DTGHITPD
-310 PNQNSQATT
+310 PNQNSQS
-319 TNTNKNPTTAI
+319 TNTANSNKNPTTAI
-330 DVKLLGGMSAGSIT
+330 DVKLLGGMSADSIT

-358 ALTAKHSIHIS
+358 LLTAKRSIHIS

-389 ASNTAIEIKQ
+389 ASNTAIEIGQ
-399 HNSPNNNQAAA
+399 HNSPNNNQTAA

-423 SAPTIIANQANITS
+423 SAPIITANQAVITT

-442 STNAKQNLT
+442 SANAKQNLT
-451 FTNSTLT
+451 LSNNALN
-458 AGKNLEVIIA
+458 AGKNIEVIVA
-468 NTDSNQTNKP
+468 NNQNKTTNQ
-478 KQKHI
+478 KQKHT
-483 ATLTN
+483 ATFTN
-488 NTLTAKGHITTANL
+488 NTLTAKGYITTANL
-502 HGDLTHTD
+502 HGDLTHAN
-510 NKLVASGNISS
+510 NKLVATGNISS
-521 FAGLNQTLTNTSIIS
+521 FAHLNQTLTNTTITS

-541 VGANQNLNF
+541 VSANNNLTF
-550 TSSQISSD
+550 TNSQISSD
-558 QHTAI
+558 KHTAI
-563 HTKANQTSTNS
+563 SVKANQTSTNS
-574 QFGAK
+574 KFNAQ
-579 GVVSDVVGG
+579 GVVSDVVGKT
-588 AYTITGNVNHQGGA
+588 YTIKGNVSHQGGA

-608 SLTINNQD
+608 GLAINNQD
-616 KLNISTTNSPL
+616 KLNISTANSPL
-627 LSAHNQTRHLSGDI
+627 LSSHNHTRHLSGDI
-641 SVQTNKDLTLTNT
+641 SVQTNKDFNLTNAI
-654 TKLTQTGN
+654 KLTQTGN
-662 QGDISLTS
+662 QGDISLIS

-678 NQLNAPKGSISL
+678 SQLNAPKGNISL
-690 QGQSVA
+690 QGQSVT
-696 LTAANISAQQDIN
+696 LTAANIRAKQNIS

-722 RGEFVNQ
+722 RRDFVRG
-729 KSTQTLP
+729 KSTQALP
-736 HLQQQKQQ
+736 QLISQKQQ
-744 LEQKINAIKNNPAYI
+744 LEQKINAIKSNPEYI
-759 KDKQQLD
+759 KDKQRLYAAMND
-766 IAIGNWYDEMDLD
+766 WYY
-779 DCNTCAAWSHVDELA
+779 TQ
-794 KQFAKKYQLK
+794 K
-804 AEFVA
+804 
-809 LHDYGAHIKISEP
+809 
-822 YAQELDKLNRKILLV
+822 LDKLNRKILLA

-851 TTQTSDISIHAKD
+851 TTQTGDISIHAKD
-864 TIIASGANISAG
+864 AIIASGANINAG
-876 GNITLNA
+876 ANMTLNA

-888 NSYEFN
+888 NSDEFN
-894 SQAGKNSQNL
+894 NQAGKKSQNL
-904 NTSIILDGLQNH
+904 NTSIILDGLQNRH
-916 YEVGS
+916 EIGS
-921 QGSNHHRIIAFS
+921 QGSNHHRIVAFS
-933 TPTTLTAGKD
+933 TPTTLNAGKD
-943 INITATA
+943 INITATT
-950 KQPNTHLVLQGSQIA
+950 KQPNTYLVLQGSQVVA
-965 AGGNLTIAANHHL
+965 AGNLAIAANHHL

-989 YDKTTHRH
+989 YDKTTRKH
-997 GKWYKRKYTT
+997 GKRYKRKYTT
-1007 TTTTNEWT
+1007 TTTINEWA
-1015 DADTVSLTANNI
+1015 DADAVSLTANNI

-1045 DMTTTGGD
+1045 NMTTTGGD

-1065 ALTNQHSNEQHS
+1065 ALTNQHSNKEHS

-1126 FDYLSGASFYAGG
+1126 FEYLSGASFYAGG

-1149 LQEQARTDSN
+1149 LQEQAQTDSN

-1165 MQNTGRIEQSALL
+1165 IQNTGKIEQSALL

-1216 TLASQSEY
+1216 TLASQPEY
-1224 SYLNELI
+1224 SYLNDLI

-1241 ILSNDEWN
+1241 ILSNDKWN
-1249 YKQQGLTPAGAA
+1249 YKQQGLTGAGAA

-1435 ITHKLAAGMTGCLSA
+1435 ITHKLAAGLTGCLSA
-1450 KVAGNRCEAGSIG
+1450 KAAGNRCEAGSIG

-1468 MVGDYQ
+1468 MWGDYQ

-1487 KLINQAKLIAGI
+1487 KLISQAKLIAGI

-1512 GVAAEAVENNA
+1512 GVAAEAVRWNAVNKELVGTVKDFENLLNNSIRKVGLFQGNEA
-1523 LVKFGDIESFRLQY
+1523 HLYLLSLNETNWMLEPTQTGYFNNKASRYIY
-1537 TKFCSPEP
+1537 TKKGGWIDMVHFLFYASEAYSHKKEMMENP
-1545 SAACDSI
+1545 STSYLGLTQQEIVSKSINHAVKRGYLQEKLDSI
-1552 IHQWKYISYDHAGM
+1552 KAPHSAYSYEDLPSDYFGAVFGASFFNPNLTLTFGQQISSYL
-1566 TSQEIAEWEKG
+1566 
-1577 VTQIIEHYN
+1577 N
-1586 RQCTDNACRNHLRSQ
+1586 NHL
-1601 KYRYMIEHAGTPR
+1601 
-1614 YLYQLESSL
+1614 
-1623 ITYIH
+1623 
-1628 GPRAAIATAGY
+1628 IATRPETAPNYKDLPEKDVGKHSG
-1639 QIAGSVVEAY
+1639 IT
-1649 DAVARRS
+1649 
-1656 VRGGNHAS
+1656 N
-1664 VKTTGH
+1664 KTI
-1670 ATTAKS
+1670 
-1676 NNAGSPKLSSPNPI
+1676 NPLFT
-1690 HIKGLRSAYEDVIS
+1690 K
-1704 GKGTPNLDRNGIQK
+1704 
-1718 IYQGRENPNW
+1718 
-1728 KGATE
+1728 
-1733 WLVPNSEGRHHRI
+1733 
-1746 LKMPNGRMGYVIDHN
+1746 
-1761 YNNIRPF
+1761 
-1768 PAPWYPDGGVLA
+1768 
-1780 KPVR
+1780 

>member
-31 SGFGGFSPSDSDPN
+31 SGFGGFLPLS
-45 SNQDTTLSSS
+45 SNQGKVMRLTAL
-55 HCTKTILYTA
+55 HTA
-65 IITSLLG
+65 IIAFFLG
-72 ISSTSLANIKADPA
+72 ASNASLANIKADPA
-86 ATNNQKPIIAAAKN
+86 ATNNQKPIIAATKN
-100 STGQTVPVVQIQ
+100 SAGQTIPVVQIQ
-112 TPVQGISHNKY
+112 TPNQGISHNKY
-123 TKFDVNAQGAILNNV
+123 SQFDVHAQGAILNNA
-138 RTGAQTQLAGAVAGN
+138 RTGSQTQLAGAVAGN

-180 EVAGQKANVIIANP
+180 EVAGQKAKVIIANP

-215 HIAHQIEQ
+215 HIAHQEQ

-236 INAPKSTANSNNNT
+236 INAPKTTANSNNNT

-344 LIGTDKGVGVNTAG
+344 LIGTDKGMGVNTAG
-358 ALTAKHSIHIS
+358 ALTAKRSIHIS

-389 ASNTAIEIKQ
+389 ASNTTIEIKQ
-399 HNSPNNNQAAA
+399 HNSPNNNQAAV
-410 QNSNLQANTDIKL
+410 QNPNLQANTNITL
-423 SAPTIIANQANITS
+423 SAPTITANQAVITT

-442 STNAKQNLT
+442 GANAKQNLT

-458 AGKNLEVIIA
+458 AGKNIEVIVA
-468 NTDSNQTNKP
+468 NANSNQANNQ
-478 KQKHI
+478 KQKYTAI
-483 ATLTN
+483 LTN
-488 NTLTAKGHITTANL
+488 NTLTTKGHITTANL
-502 HGDLTHTD
+502 HGDLTHAN
-510 NKLVASGNISS
+510 NKLVATGNISS
-521 FAGLNQTLTNTSIIS
+521 FANLNQTLTNTTITS

-541 VGANQNLNF
+541 VSSNQNLNF
-550 TSSQISSD
+550 TSSQINSD
-558 QHTAI
+558 KHTTI

-574 QFGAK
+574 QFSAK
-579 GVVSDVVGG
+579 GVVSDVVDGT
-588 AYTITGNVNHQGGA
+588 YTIKGNVSLQGGA
-602 VLIEAD
+602 VLIESD
-608 SLTINNQD
+608 SLAINNQD
-616 KLNISTTNSPL
+616 KLNISTTNSALL
-627 LSAHNQTRHLSGDI
+627 LSHNHTRHLAGDI
-641 SVQTNKDLTLTNT
+641 SVQTNKDFNLTNS

-662 QGDISLTS
+662 QGDISLIS
-670 KQGNLTLT
+670 KQGKLTLT
-678 NQLNAPKGSISL
+678 SQLNAPKGDISL

-696 LTAANISAQQDIN
+696 LTAANISAKQGIN
-709 VYATDGSVQIDGV
+709 VYATDGSVQIDGA
-722 RGEFVNQ
+722 RRDFVKG
-729 KSTQTLP
+729 KSTQALP
-736 HLQQQKQQ
+736 QLISQKQQ
-744 LEQKINAIKNNPAYI
+744 LEQKINAIKSNPEYI
-759 KDKQQLD
+759 KDKQRLYAAMND
-766 IAIGNWYDEMDLD
+766 WYY
-779 DCNTCAAWSHVDELA
+779 TQ
-794 KQFAKKYQLK
+794 K
-804 AEFVA
+804 
-809 LHDYGAHIKISEP
+809 
-822 YAQELDKLNRKILLV
+822 LDKLNRKILLV
-837 SQNTSGYEHTPSSL
+837 SQNTSGYEHIPSSL
-851 TTQTSDISIHAKD
+851 TTQTGDISIHAKD
-864 TIIASGANISAG
+864 AIIASGANINAA

-888 NSYEFN
+888 NSDEFN
-894 SQAGKNSQNL
+894 NQAGKNSQNL

-916 YEVGS
+916 YEIGS
-921 QGSNHHRIIAFS
+921 QGNSYHRIIAFN

-943 INITATA
+943 INITATT
-950 KQPNTHLVLQGSQIA
+950 KQPNTHLVLQGSQVAA
-965 AGGNLTIAANHHL
+965 AGNLAIAANHHL
-978 LLDAAIDYEYG
+978 LLDAAIDHEYG
-989 YDKTTHRH
+989 YDKTTRKH
-997 GKWYKRKYTT
+997 GKRYKRKYTT
-1007 TTTTNEWT
+1007 TTTINEWA
-1015 DADTVSLTANNI
+1015 DADAVSLTANNI
-1027 RLQTHADKANSHI
+1027 RLQTHANKANSHI

-1053 IRLISTGNINLY
+1053 IRLISTGDINLY

-1126 FDYLSGASFYAGG
+1126 FEYLSGASFYAGD

-1149 LQEQARTDSN
+1149 LQEQAQTDSN
-1159 SVVWQS
+1159 SVIWQS
-1165 MQNTGRIEQSALL
+1165 IQNTGKIEQSALL

-1202 EKDVQKRQLKDEII
+1202 EKDAQKRQLKDEII
-1216 TLASQSEY
+1216 TLASQPEY
-1224 SYLNELI
+1224 SYLNDLI

-1249 YKQQGLTPAGAA
+1249 YKQQGLTGAGAA

-1275 SELSA
+1275 SELAA

-1450 KVAGNRCEAGSIG
+1450 KAAGNRCEAGSIG

-1468 MVGDYQ
+1468 MWGDYQ

-1487 KLINQAKLIAGI
+1487 KLISQAKLIAGI

-1512 GVAAEAVENNA
+1512 GVVAEAVRWNGTYQNKVRSIASLRREFSDNDKLLVSKIESGEIPFNKNVADYLFLINTDEN
-1523 LVKFGDIESFRLQY
+1523 LVLHVKF
-1537 TKFCSPEP
+1537 KEP
-1545 SAACDSI
+1545 IRVKLTRANEPWKNNKSVPGEEIHSATT
-1552 IHQWKYISYDHAGM
+1552 M
-1566 TSQEIAEWEKG
+1566 VRNAEWTVLG
-1577 VTQIIEHYN
+1577 NVTLSRPIGTEEYRIIPDEYDFDIKSW
-1586 RQCTDNACRNHLRSQ
+1586 REYPIRN
-1601 KYRYMIEHAGTPR
+1601 T
-1614 YLYQLESSL
+1614 
-1623 ITYIH
+1623 
-1628 GPRAAIATAGY
+1628 ATILG
-1639 QIAGSVVEAY
+1639 
-1649 DAVARRS
+1649 RP
-1656 VRGGNHAS
+1656 GNGKKFKIIP
-1664 VKTTGH
+1664 VGK
-1670 ATTAKS
+1670 
-1676 NNAGSPKLSSPNPI
+1676 
-1690 HIKGLRSAYEDVIS
+1690 VIL
-1704 GKGTPNLDRNGIQK
+1704 GK
-1718 IYQGRENPNW
+1718 
-1728 KGATE
+1728 
-1733 WLVPNSEGRHHRI
+1733 
-1746 LKMPNGRMGYVIDHN
+1746 
-1761 YNNIRPF
+1761 
-1768 PAPWYPDGGVLA
+1768 
-1780 KPVR
+1780 

>member
-1 MNRNRFRVIFS
+1 MNRNCFRAIFS
-12 KTLARL
+12 KTLAWL
-18 VVVSEKSKSDGKS
+18 VVVFKKSNSDAKS
-31 SGFGGFSPSDSDPN
+31 SGFGGFLPLS
-45 SNQDTTLSSS
+45 SNQGKVMRLTAL
-55 HCTKTILYTA
+55 HTA
-65 IITSLLG
+65 IIAFFFGASNA
-72 ISSTSLANIKADPA
+72 SLANIKADPA
-86 ATNNQKPIIAAAKN
+86 ATNNQKPIIVAAKN
-100 STGQTVPVVQIQ
+100 NAGQAVAVVQIQ

-123 TKFDVNAQGAILNNV
+123 SQFDVHAQGAVLNNA

-180 EVAGQKANVIIANP
+180 EIAGQKANVIIANP
-194 SGINVAGANFINV
+194 SGLNVAGANFINA

-215 HIAHQIEQ
+215 HITHQEQ

-236 INAPKSTANSNNNT
+236 INASKTTANSNNNT
-250 SNNPNNTDKQI
+250 SNNPRATDKQI
-261 IGLGETHTA
+261 TGLGETHTA
-270 DYVNLYAKAVS
+270 DYVNLYAKAVA

-288 EHAITAVAGSNQIS
+288 EHAITAVAGTNQIS
-302 DTGHITPN
+302 YTGHITPD
-310 PNQNSQATT
+310 PNQNSQS
-319 TNTNKNPTTAI
+319 TNTANSNKNPTTAI
-330 DVKLLGGMSAGSIT
+330 DVKLLGGMSADSIT

-358 ALTAKHSIHIS
+358 LLTAKRSIHIS

-389 ASNTAIEIKQ
+389 ASNTAIEIGQ
-399 HNSPNNNQAAA
+399 HNSPNNNQTAA

-423 SAPTIIANQANITS
+423 SAPIITANQAVITT

-442 STNAKQNLT
+442 SANAKQNLT
-451 FTNSTLT
+451 LSNNALN
-458 AGKNLEVIIA
+458 AGKNIEVIVA
-468 NTDSNQTNKP
+468 NNQNKTTNQ
-478 KQKHI
+478 KQKHT
-483 ATLTN
+483 ATFTN
-488 NTLTAKGHITTANL
+488 NTLTAKGYITTANL
-502 HGDLTHTD
+502 HGDLTHTN
-510 NKLVASGNISS
+510 NKLVATGNISS
-521 FAGLNQTLTNTSIIS
+521 FAHLNQTLTNTTITS

-541 VGANQNLNF
+541 VSANNNLTF
-550 TSSQISSD
+550 TNSQISSD
-558 QHTAI
+558 KHTAI
-563 HTKANQTSTNS
+563 SVTANQTSTNS
-574 QFGAK
+574 KFNAQ
-579 GVVSDVVGG
+579 GVVSDVVGKT
-588 AYTITGNVNHQGGA
+588 YTIKGNVSHQGGA

-608 SLTINNQD
+608 GLAINNQD
-616 KLNISTTNSPL
+616 KLNISTANSPL
-627 LSAHNQTRHLSGDI
+627 LSSHNHTRHLAGDI
-641 SVQTNKDLTLTNT
+641 SVQTNKDFNLTNAI
-654 TKLTQTGN
+654 KLTQTGN
-662 QGDISLTS
+662 QGDISLIS

-678 NQLNAPKGSISL
+678 SQLNAPKGNISL
-690 QGQSVA
+690 QGQSVT
-696 LTAANISAQQDIN
+696 LTAANIRAKQNIS

-722 RGEFVNQ
+722 RRDFVRG
-729 KSTQTLP
+729 KSTQALP
-736 HLQQQKQQ
+736 QLISQKQQ
-744 LEQKINAIKNNPAYI
+744 LEQKINAIKSNPEYI
-759 KDKQQLD
+759 KDKQRLYAAMND
-766 IAIGNWYDEMDLD
+766 WYY
-779 DCNTCAAWSHVDELA
+779 TQ
-794 KQFAKKYQLK
+794 K
-804 AEFVA
+804 
-809 LHDYGAHIKISEP
+809 
-822 YAQELDKLNRKILLV
+822 LDKLNRKILLA

-851 TTQTSDISIHAKD
+851 TTQTGDISIHAKD
-864 TIIASGANISAG
+864 AIIASGANINAG
-876 GNITLNA
+876 ANMTLNA

-888 NSYEFN
+888 NSDEFN
-894 SQAGKNSQNL
+894 NQAGKKSQNL
-904 NTSIILDGLQNH
+904 NTSIILDGLQNRH
-916 YEVGS
+916 EIGS
-921 QGSNHHRIIAFS
+921 QGSNHHRIVAFS
-933 TPTTLTAGKD
+933 TPTTLNAGKD
-943 INITATA
+943 INITATT
-950 KQPNTHLVLQGSQIA
+950 KQPNTYLVLQGSQVVA
-965 AGGNLTIAANHHL
+965 AGNLAIAANHHL

-989 YDKTTHRH
+989 YDKTTRKH
-997 GKWYKRKYTT
+997 GKRYKRKYTT
-1007 TTTTNEWT
+1007 TTTINEWA
-1015 DADTVSLTANNI
+1015 DADAVSLTANNI

-1045 DMTTTGGD
+1045 NMTTTGGD

-1065 ALTNQHSNEQHS
+1065 ALTNQHSNKEHS

-1126 FDYLSGASFYAGG
+1126 FEYLSGASFYAGG

-1149 LQEQARTDSN
+1149 LQEQAQTDSN

-1165 MQNTGRIEQSALL
+1165 IQNTGKIEQSALL

-1216 TLASQSEY
+1216 TLASQPQY
-1224 SYLNELI
+1224 SYLNDLI

-1241 ILSNDEWN
+1241 ILSNDKWN
-1249 YKQQGLTPAGAA
+1249 YKQQGLTGAGAA

-1450 KVAGNRCEAGSIG
+1450 KAAGNRCDAAAIG

-1468 MVGDYQ
+1468 MWGDYQ

-1499 TAAYAGEDVNVAA
+1499 TAAFAGEDVNVAA
-1512 GVAAEAVENNA
+1512 GVAAEAVRWNSSYPNYGSMSKNQQAECRQLGISTSDCGKYHGEKNLETLRQIGLFIIPTTPEEIAIAVVTGGAGRYVIKAGGRILSKTFESKEAAKKVLAEARRVENN
-1523 LVKFGDIESFRLQY
+1523 VYRDDSYGY
-1537 TKFCSPEP
+1537 TWSQGKPRDFNQNLTIHWNKHKSEFPE
-1545 SAACDSI
+1545 
-1552 IHQWKYISYDHAGM
+1552 
-1566 TSQEIAEWEKG
+1566 
-1577 VTQIIEHYN
+1577 
-1586 RQCTDNACRNHLRSQ
+1586 LRSQ
-1601 KYRYMIEHAGTPR
+1601 NDYYRFARDFVENPPAGTLTKTR
-1614 YLYQLESSL
+1614 SNGDVLFYQPS
-1623 ITYIH
+1623 TNTF
-1628 GPRAAIATAGY
+1628 AIK
-1639 QIAGSVVEAY
+1639 
-1649 DAVARRS
+1649 DKN
-1656 VRGGNHAS
+1656 GNI
-1664 VKTTGH
+1664 KTMF
-1670 ATTAKS
+1670 KPKDKEKYW
-1676 NNAGSPKLSSPNPI
+1676 NA
-1690 HIKGLRSAYEDVIS
+1690 
-1704 GKGTPNLDRNGIQK
+1704 Q
-1718 IYQGRENPNW
+1718 
-1728 KGATE
+1728 
-1733 WLVPNSEGRHHRI
+1733 
-1746 LKMPNGRMGYVIDHN
+1746 
-1761 YNNIRPF
+1761 
-1768 PAPWYPDGGVLA
+1768 
-1780 KPVR
+1780 

>member
-1 MNRNRFRVIFS
+1 MNRNCFRAIFS
-12 KTLARL
+12 KTLAWL
-18 VVVSEKSKSDGKS
+18 VVVFKKSNSDAKS
-31 SGFGGFSPSDSDPN
+31 SGFGGFLPLS
-45 SNQDTTLSSS
+45 SNQGKVMRLTAL
-55 HCTKTILYTA
+55 HTA
-65 IITSLLG
+65 IIAFFFGASNA
-72 ISSTSLANIKADPA
+72 SLANIKADPA
-86 ATNNQKPIIAAAKN
+86 ATNNQKPIIVAAKN
-100 STGQTVPVVQIQ
+100 NAGQAVAVVQIQ

-123 TKFDVNAQGAILNNV
+123 SQFDVHAQGAVLNNA

-180 EVAGQKANVIIANP
+180 EIAGQKANVIIANP
-194 SGINVAGANFINV
+194 SGLNVAGANFINA

-215 HIAHQIEQ
+215 HITHQEQ

-236 INAPKSTANSNNNT
+236 INASKTTANSNNNT
-250 SNNPNNTDKQI
+250 SNNPRATDKQI
-261 IGLGETHTA
+261 TGLGETHTA
-270 DYVNLYAKAVS
+270 DYVNLYAKAVA

-288 EHAITAVAGSNQIS
+288 EHAITAVAGTNQIS
-302 DTGHITPN
+302 YTGHITPD
-310 PNQNSQATT
+310 PNQNSQS
-319 TNTNKNPTTAI
+319 TNTANSNKNPTTAI
-330 DVKLLGGMSAGSIT
+330 DVKLLGGMSADSIT

-358 ALTAKHSIHIS
+358 LLTAKRSIHIS

-389 ASNTAIEIKQ
+389 ASNTAIEIGQ
-399 HNSPNNNQAAA
+399 HNSPNNNQTAA

-423 SAPTIIANQANITS
+423 SAPIITANQAVITT

-442 STNAKQNLT
+442 SANAKQNLT
-451 FTNSTLT
+451 LSNNALN
-458 AGKNLEVIIA
+458 AGKNIEVIVA
-468 NTDSNQTNKP
+468 NNQNKTTNQ
-478 KQKHI
+478 KQKHT
-483 ATLTN
+483 ATFTN
-488 NTLTAKGHITTANL
+488 NTLTAKGYITTANL
-502 HGDLTHTD
+502 HGDLTHTN
-510 NKLVASGNISS
+510 NKLVATGNISS
-521 FAGLNQTLTNTSIIS
+521 FAHLNQTLTNTTITS

-541 VGANQNLNF
+541 VSANNNLTF
-550 TSSQISSD
+550 TNSQISSD
-558 QHTAI
+558 KHTAI
-563 HTKANQTSTNS
+563 SVTANQTSTNS
-574 QFGAK
+574 KFNAQ
-579 GVVSDVVGG
+579 GVVSDVVGKT
-588 AYTITGNVNHQGGA
+588 YTIKGNVSHQGGA

-608 SLTINNQD
+608 GLAINNQD
-616 KLNISTTNSPL
+616 KLNISTANSPL
-627 LSAHNQTRHLSGDI
+627 LSSHNHTRHLAGDI
-641 SVQTNKDLTLTNT
+641 SVQTNKDFNLTNAI
-654 TKLTQTGN
+654 KLTQTGN
-662 QGDISLTS
+662 QGDISLIS

-678 NQLNAPKGSISL
+678 SQLNAPKGNISL
-690 QGQSVA
+690 QGQSVT
-696 LTAANISAQQDIN
+696 LTAANIRAKQNIS

-722 RGEFVNQ
+722 RRDFVRG
-729 KSTQTLP
+729 KSTQALP
-736 HLQQQKQQ
+736 QLISQKQQ
-744 LEQKINAIKNNPAYI
+744 LEQKINAIKSNPEYI
-759 KDKQQLD
+759 KDKQRLYAAMND
-766 IAIGNWYDEMDLD
+766 WYY
-779 DCNTCAAWSHVDELA
+779 TQ
-794 KQFAKKYQLK
+794 K
-804 AEFVA
+804 
-809 LHDYGAHIKISEP
+809 
-822 YAQELDKLNRKILLV
+822 LDKLNRKILLA

-851 TTQTSDISIHAKD
+851 TTQTGDISIHAKD
-864 TIIASGANISAG
+864 AIIASGANINAG
-876 GNITLNA
+876 ANMTLNA

-888 NSYEFN
+888 NSDEFN
-894 SQAGKNSQNL
+894 NQAGKKSQNL
-904 NTSIILDGLQNH
+904 NTSIILDGLQNRH
-916 YEVGS
+916 EIGS
-921 QGSNHHRIIAFS
+921 QGSNHHRIVAFS
-933 TPTTLTAGKD
+933 TPTTLNAGKD
-943 INITATA
+943 INITATT
-950 KQPNTHLVLQGSQIA
+950 KQPNTYLVLQGSQVVA
-965 AGGNLTIAANHHL
+965 AGNLAIAANHHL

-989 YDKTTHRH
+989 YDKTTRKH
-997 GKWYKRKYTT
+997 GKRYKRKYTT
-1007 TTTTNEWT
+1007 TTTINEWA
-1015 DADTVSLTANNI
+1015 DADAVSLTANNI

-1045 DMTTTGGD
+1045 NMTTTGGD

-1065 ALTNQHSNEQHS
+1065 ALTNQHSNKEHS

-1126 FDYLSGASFYAGG
+1126 FEYLSGASFYAGG

-1149 LQEQARTDSN
+1149 LQEQAQTDSN

-1165 MQNTGRIEQSALL
+1165 IQNTGKIEQSALL

-1216 TLASQSEY
+1216 TLASQPQY
-1224 SYLNELI
+1224 SYLNDLI

-1241 ILSNDEWN
+1241 ILSNDKWN
-1249 YKQQGLTPAGAA
+1249 YKQQGLTGAGAA

-1450 KVAGNRCEAGSIG
+1450 KAAGNRCDAAAIG

-1468 MVGDYQ
+1468 MWGDYQ

-1487 KLINQAKLIAGI
+1487 KLISQAKLIAGI
-1499 TAAYAGEDVNVAA
+1499 TAAFAGEDVNVAA
-1512 GVAAEAVENNA
+1512 GVAAEAVRWNSSYPNYGSMSKNQQAECRQLGISTSDCGKYHGEKNLETLRQIGLFIIPTTPEEIAIAVVTGGAGRYVIKAGGRILSKTFESKEAAKKVLAEARRVENN
-1523 LVKFGDIESFRLQY
+1523 VYRDDSYGY
-1537 TKFCSPEP
+1537 TWSQGKPRDFNQNLTIHWNKHKSEFPE
-1545 SAACDSI
+1545 
-1552 IHQWKYISYDHAGM
+1552 
-1566 TSQEIAEWEKG
+1566 
-1577 VTQIIEHYN
+1577 
-1586 RQCTDNACRNHLRSQ
+1586 LRSQ
-1601 KYRYMIEHAGTPR
+1601 NDYYRFARDFVENPPAGTLTKTR
-1614 YLYQLESSL
+1614 SNGDVLFYQPS
-1623 ITYIH
+1623 TNTF
-1628 GPRAAIATAGY
+1628 AIK
-1639 QIAGSVVEAY
+1639 
-1649 DAVARRS
+1649 DKN
-1656 VRGGNHAS
+1656 GNI
-1664 VKTTGH
+1664 KTMF
-1670 ATTAKS
+1670 KPKDKEKYW
-1676 NNAGSPKLSSPNPI
+1676 NA
-1690 HIKGLRSAYEDVIS
+1690 
-1704 GKGTPNLDRNGIQK
+1704 Q
-1718 IYQGRENPNW
+1718 
-1728 KGATE
+1728 
-1733 WLVPNSEGRHHRI
+1733 
-1746 LKMPNGRMGYVIDHN
+1746 
-1761 YNNIRPF
+1761 
-1768 PAPWYPDGGVLA
+1768 
-1780 KPVR
+1780 